1 MPLNLE
7 ILMKNLVRRTSSFT
21 REQGKKLIKEAY
33 IKDVK
38 GKSIDG
44 VYHIYG
50 RVLNEDKN
58 WDYDTHL
65 KINMKNNEIIGVN
78 CSCETFKENSKQV
91 KNYMCK
97 HISATGDA
105 FYSLAKKKIASKKP
119 MIKVENR
126 LVKENEKN
134 NEQQEK
140 RFLSLDISIKHM
152 VKEGIQFFNCEF
164 RIGVGNSNLI
174 LDLKDFLYKNSLK
187 KPLKFN
193 DSFTYNPLKDDFLKE
208 DKRILQFIGANSD
221 KINGRYLRLRQN
233 SLKDFL
239 KLIDEKKKINFN
251 FNSINYEVKV
261 RKENVPVALTLKEG
275 KEGFI
280 LSHHKKF
287 PVILNNTG
295 DVMFF
300 DRNLYL
306 PRKRQLEYYIPIHKL
321 FLKNNTITYK
331 KTLENLKNLLEE
343 LKNISKNIVLDEN
356 VKIFKEKLMKTTFY
370 FYENKGEI
378 YCNVKIDYCGY
389 IIDLIRDE
397 KDNSFLRDLKSEKY
411 IEFQLERF
419 KFIKREEDFCFIGD
433 EEAMYDFFSKGLKKI
448 KEHGDVILSK
458 ELQEFKVIDSSL
470 ISSELS
476 ELINFYKLKFDFGD
490 FNIQELRESIDAM
503 KNGKRFYK
511 TKKTYLD
518 LEEPGIIHFLNLLED
533 LGLDNIS
540 NNEINIDK
548 SKVLYIQEK
557 LKDRNLS
564 FIKGGK
570 VLQEIVNKL
579 LNKEFKRKLVPK
591 ALNAELRSYQKEGFK
606 WINEITDLGFGGVLA
621 DDMGLGKTLQIIAF
635 LLSQKKSKSIVV
647 VPTSVIYN
655 WMDEFEKFAPS
666 LRIGLVHGSKTRRD
680 KVLND
685 FKRSLGIKL
694 DYMDTF
700 EGLDLDEEENINNS
714 KEGKNK
720 SNDKNKTKKS
730 SKSYER
736 YDILLTTYGTL
747 KNDEEAYDNLSF
759 DYCIIDEAQNIKNP
773 SAQATLSV
781 KKIKSRCNIA
791 LTGTPIE
798 NNLMELWSIF
808 DFVMPGYLFTKER
821 FRERFILDENNLDE
835 LKSLITPFI
844 LRRLKEDVL
853 SELPEK
859 LEKKYLVEMKGKQKQ
874 IYNSYVKAIK
884 TKLNES
890 KISGKIGNEKI
901 NLFAYLTKL
910 REICLDPSIVI
921 PEYNGGSGK
930 LIVVKEIV
938 KDASESGKKILL
950 FSQFTSVLKKIED
963 DFKRE
968 GISHLYLDGGTSAK
982 ERVERV
988 KKFNE
993 DESIKVFL
1001 ISLKAGGVGL
1011 NLTSASVVIHF
1022 DPWWNPAVEDQAT
1035 DRAHRFGQENR
1046 VEVIKL
1052 VAKDTI
1058 EEKIVLMQ
1066 EDKRELIQSLMDGK
1080 TMDGKGLK
1088 RLTEEEIAKLFE

>member
-1 MPLNLE
+1 MPLNLD
-7 ILMKNLVRRTSSFT
+7 IFMKNLVRRTSSFT
-21 REQGKKLIKEAY
+21 REQGKKLIQEAY
-33 IKDVK
+33 VKDVK

-44 VYHIYG
+44 IYHIYG
-50 RVLNEDKN
+50 SVLNDDKN
-58 WDYDTHL
+58 WDYNTHI
-65 KINMKNNEIIGVN
+65 KINMQNSDIMGTN
-78 CSCETFKENSKQV
+78 CSCETFKENSKHI
-91 KNYMCK
+91 KNYVCK
-97 HISATGDA
+97 HISATNDV
-105 FYSLAKKKIASKKP
+105 FYSLAKKKMQNNKLKSNNKP
-119 MIKVENR
+119 K
-126 LVKENEKN
+126 LVKEKNEEHKGK
-134 NEQQEK
+134 EK
-140 RFLSLDISIKHM
+140 RFLSLDINIKHM
-152 VKEGIQFFNCEF
+152 VKEGITLFNYEF
-164 RIGVGNSNLI
+164 RIGVGNLNLI

-193 DSFTYNPLKDDFLKE
+193 DGFTYNPLKDEFLEE
-208 DKRILQFIGANSD
+208 DKRVLQFVASHKDMIS
-221 KINGRYLRLRQN
+221 GRYLRLKQN
-233 SLKDFL
+233 NLKDFL

-261 RKENVPVALTLKEG
+261 KKENVPVALTLKEG

-287 PVILNNTG
+287 PVLLNNLG

-331 KTLENLKNLLEE
+331 KSLENLRSLLEE

-356 VKIFKEKLMKTTFY
+356 VRVFKEKLMKTTFNLY
-370 FYENKGEI
+370 KTKGKI

-419 KFIKREEDFCFIGD
+419 KFIKREEDFCFIGN
-433 EEAMYDFFSKGLKKI
+433 EEEMYELLSKGIKKLK
-448 KEHGDVILSK
+448 EFGEVLLSE
-458 ELQEFKVIDSSL
+458 ELKEFKVLDSSL
-470 ISSELS
+470 ISSELK
-476 ELINFYKLKFDFGD
+476 ELSNFYKLKFDFGD
-490 FNIQELRESIDAM
+490 FELRELRESIEAM
-503 KNGKRFYK
+503 KRGDRFYR
-511 TKKTYLD
+511 TKKVYLD
-518 LEEPGIIHFLNLLED
+518 LEDPGIVNFLNLLED
-533 LGLDNIS
+533 LGLENINDN
-540 NNEINIDK
+540 EVYIDK

-564 FIKGGK
+564 FIKGGN
-570 VLQEIVNKL
+570 VLQEIVGKL

-591 ALNAELRSYQKEGFK
+591 ALNAELRPYQKEGFK

-666 LRIGLVHGSKTRRD
+666 IRIGLVHGNKSKRD
-680 KVLND
+680 KVLRD
-685 FKRSLGIKL
+685 FKRGLGIKI
-694 DYMDTF
+694 
-700 EGLDLDEEENINNS
+700 GEENL
-714 KEGKNK
+714 KE
-720 SNDKNKTKKS
+720 
-730 SKSYER
+730 KSYEK
-736 YDILLTTYGTL
+736 YDVLLTTYGTL
-747 KNDEEAYDNLSF
+747 KNDEKAYENLSF

-773 SAQATLSV
+773 TAQATLSV
-781 KKIKSRCNIA
+781 KNIKSRCNIA

-821 FRERFILDENNLDE
+821 FRERFILDESNLSE

-874 IYNSYVKAIK
+874 LYSFYVKAIK
-884 TKLNES
+884 NQLNENKS
-890 KISGKIGNEKI
+890 SEKSGRDKI

-910 REICLDPSIVI
+910 REICLDPSIVV
-921 PEYNGGSGK
+921 PDYTGGSSK
-930 LIVVKEIV
+930 LTVVKEIV

-950 FSQFTSVLKKIED
+950 FSQFTSVLQKIEE
-963 DFKRE
+963 DFKKE
-968 GISHLYLDGGTSAK
+968 DISYLYLDGGTSAK
-982 ERVERV
+982 DRLERV

-993 DESIKVFL
+993 DSNIKVFL

-1011 NLTSASVVIHF
+1011 NLTSASMVIHF

-1035 DRAHRFGQENR
+1035 DRAHRFGQKNK

-1080 TMDGKGLK
+1080 TMDGKVLK
-1088 RLTEEEIAKLFE
+1088 RLTEEEISKLFE

>member
-1 MPLNLE
+1 MPLNLD
-7 ILMKNLVRRTSSFT
+7 IFMKNLVRRTSSFT
-21 REQGKKLIKEAY
+21 REQGKKLIQEAY
-33 IKDVK
+33 VKDVK

-44 VYHIYG
+44 IYHIYG
-50 RVLNEDKN
+50 SVLNDDKN
-58 WDYDTHL
+58 WDYNTHI
-65 KINMKNNEIIGVN
+65 KINMKNSDIMGTN
-78 CSCETFKENSKQV
+78 CSCETFKENSKHI
-91 KNYMCK
+91 KNYVCK
-97 HISATGDA
+97 HISATNDV
-105 FYSLAKKKIASKKP
+105 FYSLAKKKMQKNKLKSNNKP
-119 MIKVENR
+119 K
-126 LVKENEKN
+126 LVKEKNEEHKGK
-134 NEQQEK
+134 EK
-140 RFLSLDISIKHM
+140 RFLSLDINIKHM
-152 VKEGIQFFNCEF
+152 VKDGVTLFNCEF
-164 RIGVGNSNLI
+164 RIGAGNLNLI

-193 DSFTYNPLKDDFLKE
+193 DGFTYNPLKDEFLDE
-208 DKRILQFIGANSD
+208 DKRVLQFVASHKDMIS
-221 KINGRYLRLRQN
+221 GRYLRLKQN
-233 SLKDFL
+233 NLKDFL

-261 RKENVPVALTLKEG
+261 KKENVPVALTLKEG
-275 KEGFI
+275 KEGFV

-287 PVILNNTG
+287 PVILNNLG

-331 KTLENLKNLLEE
+331 KSLESLRNLLEE

-356 VKIFKEKLMKTTFY
+356 VRVFKEKLMKTTFNLY
-370 FYENKGEI
+370 KTEGKI

-419 KFIKREEDFCFIGD
+419 KFIKREEDFCFIGS
-433 EEAMYDFFSKGLKKI
+433 EEEIYELFSKGIKKLK
-448 KEHGDVILSK
+448 EFGEVLLSE
-458 ELQEFKVIDSSL
+458 ELKEFKVLDSSL
-470 ISSELS
+470 ISSELI
-476 ELINFYKLKFDFGD
+476 ELSNFYKLKFDFGD
-490 FNIQELRESIDAM
+490 FELRELRESIEAM
-503 KNGKRFYK
+503 KKGDRFYR
-511 TKKTYLD
+511 TKKVYLD
-518 LEEPGIIHFLNLLED
+518 LEDPGIVNFLNLLED
-533 LGLDNIS
+533 LGLENIKDN
-540 NNEINIDK
+540 EVYIDK

-564 FIKGGK
+564 FIKGGN
-570 VLQEIVNKL
+570 VLQEIVGKL

-591 ALNAELRSYQKEGFK
+591 ALNVELRPYQKEGFK

-666 LRIGLVHGSKTRRD
+666 IRIGLVHGSKSKRD
-680 KVLND
+680 KVLRD
-685 FKRSLGIKL
+685 FKRGLGIKI
-694 DYMDTF
+694 
-700 EGLDLDEEENINNS
+700 EEENL
-714 KEGKNK
+714 KE
-720 SNDKNKTKKS
+720 
-730 SKSYER
+730 KSYEK
-736 YDILLTTYGTL
+736 YDVLLTTYGTL
-747 KNDEEAYDNLSF
+747 KNDEKAYENLSF

-773 SAQATLSV
+773 AAQATLSV
-781 KKIKSRCNIA
+781 KNIKSRCNIA

-808 DFVMPGYLFTKER
+808 DFVMPGYLFTKDR
-821 FRERFILDENNLDE
+821 FRERFILDESNLSE

-874 IYNSYVKAIK
+874 LYSFYVKAIK
-884 TKLNES
+884 NQLNENKS
-890 KISGKIGNEKI
+890 SEKSGRDKI

-910 REICLDPSIVI
+910 REICLDPSLVV
-921 PEYNGGSGK
+921 PDYTGGSSK
-930 LIVVKEIV
+930 LTVVKEIV

-950 FSQFTSVLKKIED
+950 FSQFTSVLKKIEE
-963 DFKRE
+963 DFKKE
-968 GISHLYLDGGTSAK
+968 DISYLYLDGGTSAK
-982 ERVERV
+982 DRVERV

-993 DESIKVFL
+993 DSNIKVFL

-1035 DRAHRFGQENR
+1035 DRAHRFGQENK

-1088 RLTEEEIAKLFE
+1088 RLTEEEISKLFE

>member
-1 MPLNLE
+1 MNLD
-7 ILMKNLVRRTSSFT
+7 IFMKNLVRRTSSFT
-21 REQGKKLIKEAY
+21 REQGKKLIQEAY
-33 IKDVK
+33 VKDVK

-44 VYHIYG
+44 IYHIYG
-50 RVLNEDKN
+50 SVLNDDKN
-58 WDYDTHL
+58 WDYNTHI
-65 KINMKNNEIIGVN
+65 KINMQNSDIMGTN
-78 CSCETFKENSKQV
+78 CSCETFKENSKHI
-91 KNYMCK
+91 KNYVCK
-97 HISATGDA
+97 HISATNDV
-105 FYSLAKKKIASKKP
+105 FYSLAKKKMQNNKSKSNNKP
-119 MIKVENR
+119 K
-126 LVKENEKN
+126 LVKDKNEEHKGK
-134 NEQQEK
+134 EK
-140 RFLSLDISIKHM
+140 RFLSLDINIKHM
-152 VKEGIQFFNCEF
+152 VKEGITLFNCEF
-164 RIGVGNSNLI
+164 RIGAGNLNLI

-193 DSFTYNPLKDDFLKE
+193 DGFTYNPLKDEFLDE
-208 DKRILQFIGANSD
+208 DKRVLQFVASHKDMIS
-221 KINGRYLRLRQN
+221 GRYLRLKQN
-233 SLKDFL
+233 NLKDFL

-261 RKENVPVALTLKEG
+261 KKENVPVALTLKEG
-275 KEGFI
+275 KEEFV

-287 PVILNNTG
+287 PVLLNNLG

-331 KTLENLKNLLEE
+331 KSLESLRNLLEE

-356 VKIFKEKLMKTTFY
+356 VRAFKEKLMKTTFNLY
-370 FYENKGEI
+370 KNKEKI

-419 KFIKREEDFCFIGD
+419 KFIKREEDFCFIGN
-433 EEAMYDFFSKGLKKI
+433 EEEMYELLSKGIKRLRELGEVLLSEELK
-448 KEHGDVILSK
+448 
-458 ELQEFKVIDSSL
+458 EFKVLDSSL
-470 ISSELS
+470 ISSELK
-476 ELINFYKLKFDFGD
+476 ELSNFYKLKFDFGD
-490 FNIQELRESIDAM
+490 FELRELRKSIEAM
-503 KNGKRFYK
+503 KKGNSFYR
-511 TKKTYLD
+511 TKKVYLD
-518 LEEPGIIHFLNLLED
+518 LEDPGIVNFLNLLED
-533 LGLDNIS
+533 LGLENIKDN
-540 NNEINIDK
+540 EVYIDK

-557 LKDRNLS
+557 LKNRNLS
-564 FIKGGK
+564 FIKGGN
-570 VLQEIVNKL
+570 VLQEIVGKL

-591 ALNAELRSYQKEGFK
+591 ALNAELRPYQKEGFK

-666 LRIGLVHGSKTRRD
+666 IRIGLVYGSKSKRD
-680 KVLND
+680 KVLRD
-685 FKRSLGIKL
+685 FKRGLGIKI
-694 DYMDTF
+694 
-700 EGLDLDEEENINNS
+700 EESNL
-714 KEGKNK
+714 KE
-720 SNDKNKTKKS
+720 
-730 SKSYER
+730 KSYEK
-736 YDILLTTYGTL
+736 YDVLLTTYGTL
-747 KNDEEAYDNLSF
+747 KNDEKAYENLSF

-773 SAQATLSV
+773 TAQATLSV
-781 KKIKSRCNIA
+781 KNIKSRCNIA

-821 FRERFILDENNLDE
+821 FRERFILDESNLSE

-874 IYNSYVKAIK
+874 LYSFYIKAIK
-884 TKLNES
+884 NQLNENKS
-890 KISGKIGNEKI
+890 SEKSGRDKI

-910 REICLDPSIVI
+910 REICLDPSLVV
-921 PEYNGGSGK
+921 PDYTGGSSK
-930 LIVVKEIV
+930 LTVVKEIV

-950 FSQFTSVLKKIED
+950 FSQFTSVLQKIEE
-963 DFKRE
+963 DFKKE
-968 GISHLYLDGGTSAK
+968 DISYLYLDGGTSAK
-982 ERVERV
+982 DRVERV

-993 DESIKVFL
+993 DSNIKVFL

-1035 DRAHRFGQENR
+1035 DRAHRFGQENK

-1088 RLTEEEIAKLFE
+1088 RLTEEEISKLFE

>member
-1 MPLNLE
+1 MNLD
-7 ILMKNLVRRTSSFT
+7 IFMKNLVRRTSSFT

-33 IKDVK
+33 VKDVK

-44 VYHIYG
+44 IYHIYG
-50 RVLNEDKN
+50 SVLNDDKN
-58 WDYDTHL
+58 WDYNTHI
-65 KINMKNNEIIGVN
+65 KINMKNSDIIGTN
-78 CSCETFKENSKQV
+78 CSCETFKENSKHI
-91 KNYMCK
+91 KNYVCK
-97 HISATGDA
+97 HISATNDV
-105 FYSLAKKKIASKKP
+105 FYSLAKKKMQKNKLKSNNKP
-119 MIKVENR
+119 K
-126 LVKENEKN
+126 LVKEKNEEHKGK
-134 NEQQEK
+134 EK
-140 RFLSLDISIKHM
+140 RFLSLDINIKHM
-152 VKEGIQFFNCEF
+152 VKEGVTLFNCEF
-164 RIGVGNSNLI
+164 RIGVGNLI

-193 DSFTYNPLKDDFLKE
+193 DGFTYNPLKDEFLDE
-208 DKRILQFIGANSD
+208 DKRVFQFVASHKDMIS
-221 KINGRYLRLRQN
+221 GRYLRLKQN
-233 SLKDFL
+233 NLKDFL

-261 RKENVPVALTLKEG
+261 KKENVPVALTLKEG
-275 KEGFI
+275 KEGFV

-287 PVILNNTG
+287 PVILNNSG

-331 KTLENLKNLLEE
+331 KSLENLRSLLEE

-356 VKIFKEKLMKTTFY
+356 IRVFKEKLMKTTFNLY
-370 FYENKGEI
+370 KNKRKI

-419 KFIKREEDFCFIGD
+419 KFIKREEDFCFIGN
-433 EEAMYDFFSKGLKKI
+433 EEEMYELLSKGIKKLK
-448 KEHGDVILSK
+448 EFGEVLLSE
-458 ELQEFKVIDSSL
+458 ELKEFKVLDSSL
-470 ISSELS
+470 ISSELK
-476 ELINFYKLKFDFGD
+476 ELSNFYKLKFDFGD
-490 FNIQELRESIDAM
+490 FELRELRESLEAM
-503 KNGKRFYK
+503 KRGDRFYR
-511 TKKTYLD
+511 TKKVYLD
-518 LEEPGIIHFLNLLED
+518 LEDPGIVNFLNLLED
-533 LGLDNIS
+533 LGLENIKDN
-540 NNEINIDK
+540 EVYIDK

-564 FIKGGK
+564 FIKGGN
-570 VLQEIVNKL
+570 VLQEIVEKL

-591 ALNAELRSYQKEGFK
+591 ALNAELRPYQKEGFK

-655 WMDEFEKFAPS
+655 WMDEFEKFAP
-666 LRIGLVHGSKTRRD
+666 RIRVGLVHGSKSKRD
-680 KVLND
+680 KVLRD
-685 FKRSLGIKL
+685 FKRGLGIKI
-694 DYMDTF
+694 
-700 EGLDLDEEENINNS
+700 EEENL
-714 KEGKNK
+714 KE
-720 SNDKNKTKKS
+720 
-730 SKSYER
+730 KSYEK
-736 YDILLTTYGTL
+736 YDVLLTTYGTL
-747 KNDEEAYDNLSF
+747 KNDEKAYENLSF

-773 SAQATLSV
+773 TAQATLSV
-781 KKIKSRCNIA
+781 KNIKSRCNIA

-821 FRERFILDENNLDE
+821 FRERFILDESNLSE

-874 IYNSYVKAIK
+874 LYSFYVKAIK
-884 TKLNES
+884 NQLNENKS
-890 KISGKIGNEKI
+890 SEKCGRDKI

-910 REICLDPSIVI
+910 REICLDPSLVV
-921 PEYNGGSGK
+921 PDYTGGSSK
-930 LIVVKEIV
+930 LTVVKEIV

-950 FSQFTSVLKKIED
+950 FSQFTSVLKKIEE
-963 DFKRE
+963 DFKKE
-968 GISHLYLDGGTSAK
+968 DISYLYLDGGTSAK
-982 ERVERV
+982 DRVERV
-988 KKFNE
+988 KRFNE
-993 DESIKVFL
+993 DSNIKVFL

-1022 DPWWNPAVEDQAT
+1022 DPWWNPAVEEQAT
-1035 DRAHRFGQENR
+1035 DRAHRFGQENK

-1088 RLTEEEIAKLFE
+1088 RLTEEEISKLFE

>member
-1 MPLNLE
+1 MPLNLD
-7 ILMKNLVRRTSSFT
+7 IFMKNLVRRTSSFT
-21 REQGKKLIKEAY
+21 REQGKKLIQEAY
-33 IKDVK
+33 VKDVK

-44 VYHIYG
+44 IYHIYG
-50 RVLNEDKN
+50 SVLNDDKN
-58 WDYDTHL
+58 WDYNTHI
-65 KINMKNNEIIGVN
+65 KINMQNSDIMGTN
-78 CSCETFKENSKQV
+78 CSCETFKENSKHI
-91 KNYMCK
+91 KNYVCK
-97 HISATGDA
+97 HISATNDV
-105 FYSLAKKKIASKKP
+105 FYSLAKKKMQKNKLKSNNKP
-119 MIKVENR
+119 K
-126 LVKENEKN
+126 LVKEKNEEHKG
-134 NEQQEK
+134 QEK
-140 RFLSLDISIKHM
+140 RFLSLDINIKHM
-152 VKEGIQFFNCEF
+152 VKEGITLFNCEF
-164 RIGVGNSNLI
+164 RIGAGNLNLI

-193 DSFTYNPLKDDFLKE
+193 DGFTYNPLKDEFLDE
-208 DKRILQFIGANSD
+208 DKRVLQFVASHKDMIS
-221 KINGRYLRLRQN
+221 GRYLRLKQN
-233 SLKDFL
+233 NLKDFL

-261 RKENVPVALTLKEG
+261 KKENVPVALTLKEG

-280 LSHHKKF
+280 LNHHKKF
-287 PVILNNTG
+287 PIILNNSG

-331 KTLENLKNLLEE
+331 KSLENLRSLLEE

-356 VKIFKEKLMKTTFY
+356 IRVFKEKLIKTTFNLY
-370 FYENKGEI
+370 KNKEKI

-419 KFIKREEDFCFIGD
+419 KFIKREEDFCFIGS
-433 EEAMYDFFSKGLKKI
+433 EEEIYELFSKGIKRLRELGEVLLSEELK
-448 KEHGDVILSK
+448 
-458 ELQEFKVIDSSL
+458 EFKVLDSSL
-470 ISSELS
+470 ISSELK
-476 ELINFYKLKFDFGD
+476 ELSNFYKLKFDFGD
-490 FNIQELRESIDAM
+490 FELRELRESIEAM
-503 KNGKRFYK
+503 KRGDRFYR
-511 TKKTYLD
+511 TKKVYLD
-518 LEEPGIIHFLNLLED
+518 LEDPGIVNFLNLLDD
-533 LGLDNIS
+533 LGLENIKDN
-540 NNEINIDK
+540 EVYIDK

-557 LKDRNLS
+557 LKDRTLS
-564 FIKGGK
+564 FIKGGN
-570 VLQEIVNKL
+570 VLQEIVGKL

-666 LRIGLVHGSKTRRD
+666 IRIGLVHGSKSKRD
-680 KVLND
+680 KVLRD
-685 FKRSLGIKL
+685 FKRGLGIKI
-694 DYMDTF
+694 
-700 EGLDLDEEENINNS
+700 EEENL
-714 KEGKNK
+714 KE
-720 SNDKNKTKKS
+720 
-730 SKSYER
+730 KSYEK
-736 YDILLTTYGTL
+736 YDVLLTTYGTL
-747 KNDEEAYDNLSF
+747 KNDEKAYENLSF

-781 KKIKSRCNIA
+781 KNIKSRCNIA

-808 DFVMPGYLFTKER
+808 DFVMPGYLFTKDR
-821 FRERFILDENNLDE
+821 FRERFILDESNLSE
-835 LKSLITPFI
+835 LKYLITPFI
-844 LRRLKEDVL
+844 LRRLKEEVL

-874 IYNSYVKAIK
+874 LYSFYVKAIK
-884 TKLNES
+884 NQLNENKS
-890 KISGKIGNEKI
+890 SEKSGRDKI

-910 REICLDPSIVI
+910 REICLDPSIVV
-921 PEYNGGSGK
+921 PDYKGGSSK
-930 LIVVKEIV
+930 LTVVREIV

-950 FSQFTSVLKKIED
+950 FSQFTSVLQKIEE
-963 DFKRE
+963 DFKKE
-968 GISHLYLDGGTSAK
+968 DISYLYLDGGTSAK
-982 ERVERV
+982 DRVERV

-993 DESIKVFL
+993 DSNIKVFL

-1035 DRAHRFGQENR
+1035 DRAHRFGQENK

-1088 RLTEEEIAKLFE
+1088 RLTEEEISKLFE

>member
-1 MPLNLE
+1 
-7 ILMKNLVRRTSSFT
+7 MKNLVRRTSSFT

-33 IKDVK
+33 VKDVK

-44 VYHIYG
+44 IYHIYG
-50 RVLNEDKN
+50 SVLNDDKN
-58 WDYDTHL
+58 WDYNTHI
-65 KINMKNNEIIGVN
+65 KINMQNSDIMGTN
-78 CSCETFKENSKQV
+78 CSCETFKENSKHI
-91 KNYMCK
+91 KNYVCK
-97 HISATGDA
+97 HISATNDV
-105 FYSLAKKKIASKKP
+105 FYSLAKKKMQKNKLKSNNKP
-119 MIKVENR
+119 K
-126 LVKENEKN
+126 LVKEKNEEHKG
-134 NEQQEK
+134 QEK
-140 RFLSLDISIKHM
+140 RFLSLDINIKHM
-152 VKEGIQFFNCEF
+152 VKEGITLFNCEF
-164 RIGVGNSNLI
+164 RIGAGNLNLI

-193 DSFTYNPLKDDFLKE
+193 DGFTYNPLKDEFLDE
-208 DKRILQFIGANSD
+208 DKRVLQFVASHKDMIS
-221 KINGRYLRLRQN
+221 GRYLRLKQN
-233 SLKDFL
+233 NLKDFL

-261 RKENVPVALTLKEG
+261 KKENVPVALTLKEG

-280 LSHHKKF
+280 LNHHKKF
-287 PVILNNTG
+287 PIILNNSG

-331 KTLENLKNLLEE
+331 KSLENLRSLLEE

-356 VKIFKEKLMKTTFY
+356 IRVFKEKLMKTTFNLY
-370 FYENKGEI
+370 KNKEKI

-419 KFIKREEDFCFIGD
+419 KFIKREEDFCFIGS
-433 EEAMYDFFSKGLKKI
+433 EEEIYELFSKGIKRLRELGEVLLSEELK
-448 KEHGDVILSK
+448 
-458 ELQEFKVIDSSL
+458 EFKVLDSSL
-470 ISSELS
+470 ISSELK
-476 ELINFYKLKFDFGD
+476 ELSNFYKLKFDFGD
-490 FNIQELRESIDAM
+490 FELRELRESIEAM
-503 KNGKRFYK
+503 KRGDRFYR
-511 TKKTYLD
+511 TKKVYLD
-518 LEEPGIIHFLNLLED
+518 LEDPGIVNFLNLLDD
-533 LGLDNIS
+533 LGLENIKDN
-540 NNEINIDK
+540 EVYIDK

-557 LKDRNLS
+557 LKDRTLS
-564 FIKGGK
+564 FIKGGN
-570 VLQEIVNKL
+570 VLQEIVGKL

-591 ALNAELRSYQKEGFK
+591 ALNAELRPYQKEGFK

-666 LRIGLVHGSKTRRD
+666 IRIGLVHGSKSKRD
-680 KVLND
+680 KVLRD
-685 FKRSLGIKL
+685 FKRGLGIKI
-694 DYMDTF
+694 
-700 EGLDLDEEENINNS
+700 EEENL
-714 KEGKNK
+714 KE
-720 SNDKNKTKKS
+720 
-730 SKSYER
+730 KSYEK
-736 YDILLTTYGTL
+736 YDVLLTTYGTL
-747 KNDEEAYDNLSF
+747 KNDEKAYENLSF

-781 KKIKSRCNIA
+781 KNIKSRCNIA

-808 DFVMPGYLFTKER
+808 DFVMPGYLFTKDR
-821 FRERFILDENNLDE
+821 FRERFILDESNLSE
-835 LKSLITPFI
+835 LKYLITPFI
-844 LRRLKEDVL
+844 LRRLKEEVL

-874 IYNSYVKAIK
+874 LYSFYVKAIK
-884 TKLNES
+884 NQLNENKS
-890 KISGKIGNEKI
+890 SEKSGRDKI

-910 REICLDPSIVI
+910 REICLDPSIVVAD
-921 PEYNGGSGK
+921 YKGGSSK
-930 LIVVKEIV
+930 LTVVREIV

-950 FSQFTSVLKKIED
+950 FSQFTSVLQKIEE
-963 DFKRE
+963 DFKKE
-968 GISHLYLDGGTSAK
+968 DISYLYLDGGTSAK
-982 ERVERV
+982 DRVERV
-988 KKFNE
+988 KKFN
-993 DESIKVFL
+993 DDSNIKVFL

-1022 DPWWNPAVEDQAT
+1022 DPWWNPSVEDQAT
-1035 DRAHRFGQENR
+1035 DRVHRFGQENK

-1088 RLTEEEIAKLFE
+1088 RLTEEEISKLFE

>member
-1 MPLNLE
+1 MPLNLD
-7 ILMKNLVRRTSSFT
+7 IFMKNLVRRTSSFT

-33 IKDVK
+33 VKDVR

-44 VYHIYG
+44 IYHIYG
-50 RVLNEDKN
+50 SVLNDDKN
-58 WDYDTHL
+58 WDYNTHI
-65 KINMKNNEIIGVN
+65 KINMKNSDIVGTN
-78 CSCETFKENSKQV
+78 CSCETFKENSKHI
-91 KNYMCK
+91 KNYVCK
-97 HISATGDA
+97 HISATNDV
-105 FYSLAKKKIASKKP
+105 FYSLAKKKMQNNKLKSNNKTQ
-119 MIKVENR
+119 
-126 LVKENEKN
+126 LVKEKNEEHKG
-134 NEQQEK
+134 QEK
-140 RFLSLDISIKHM
+140 RFLSLDINIKHM
-152 VKEGIQFFNCEF
+152 VKEGITLFNCEF
-164 RIGVGNSNLI
+164 RIGAGNLNLI

-193 DSFTYNPLKDDFLKE
+193 DGFTYNPLKDEFLDE
-208 DKRILQFIGANSD
+208 DKRVFQFVASHKDMIS
-221 KINGRYLRLRQN
+221 GRYLRLKQN
-233 SLKDFL
+233 NLKDFL

-261 RKENVPVALTLKEG
+261 KKENVPVALTLKEG

-287 PVILNNTG
+287 PVILNNLG

-331 KTLENLKNLLEE
+331 KSLESLRNLLEE

-356 VKIFKEKLMKTTFY
+356 IRVFKEKLMKTTFNLY
-370 FYENKGEI
+370 KNKGKI

-419 KFIKREEDFCFIGD
+419 KFIKREEDFCFIGN
-433 EEAMYDFFSKGLKKI
+433 EEEMYEL
-448 KEHGDVILSK
+448 LSK
-458 ELQEFKVIDSSL
+458 EIKKLKEFGEVLLSEELKEFKVLDSSL
-470 ISSELS
+470 ISSELK
-476 ELINFYKLKFDFGD
+476 ELSNFYKLKFDFGD
-490 FNIQELRESIDAM
+490 FELRELRESIEAM
-503 KNGKRFYK
+503 KKGDRFYR
-511 TKKTYLD
+511 TKKVYLD
-518 LEEPGIIHFLNLLED
+518 LEDPGIVNFLNLLED
-533 LGLDNIS
+533 LGLENIKDN
-540 NNEINIDK
+540 EVYIDK

-557 LKDRNLS
+557 LKNRNLS
-564 FIKGGK
+564 FIKGGN
-570 VLQEIVNKL
+570 VLQEIVGKL

-591 ALNAELRSYQKEGFK
+591 ALNAELRPYQKDGFK

-621 DDMGLGKTLQIIAF
+621 DDMGLGKTIQIIAF

-666 LRIGLVHGSKTRRD
+666 IRVGLVHGSKSKRD
-680 KVLND
+680 KVLRD
-685 FKRSLGIKL
+685 FKRGLGIKV
-694 DYMDTF
+694 
-700 EGLDLDEEENINNS
+700 EEENL
-714 KEGKNK
+714 KE
-720 SNDKNKTKKS
+720 
-730 SKSYER
+730 KSYEK
-736 YDILLTTYGTL
+736 YDVLLTTYGTL
-747 KNDEEAYDNLSF
+747 KNDEKAYENLSF

-773 SAQATLSV
+773 AAQATLSV
-781 KKIKSRCNIA
+781 KNIKSRCNIA

-821 FRERFILDENNLDE
+821 FRERFILDESNLSE

-874 IYNSYVKAIK
+874 LYSFYVKAIK
-884 TKLNES
+884 NQLNENKS
-890 KISGKIGNEKI
+890 SEKSGRYKI

-910 REICLDPSIVI
+910 REICLDPSLVV
-921 PEYNGGSGK
+921 PDYTGGSSK
-930 LIVVKEIV
+930 LTVVKEIV

-950 FSQFTSVLKKIED
+950 FSQFTSVLQKIEE
-963 DFKRE
+963 DFKKE
-968 GISHLYLDGGTSAK
+968 DISYLYLDGGTSAK
-982 ERVERV
+982 DRVERV

-993 DESIKVFL
+993 DSNIKVFL

-1035 DRAHRFGQENR
+1035 DRAHRFGQENK

-1088 RLTEEEIAKLFE
+1088 RLTEEEISKLFE

>member
-1 MPLNLE
+1 MPLNLD
-7 ILMKNLVRRTSSFT
+7 IFMKNLVRRTSSFT

-33 IKDVK
+33 VKDVK
-38 GKSIDG
+38 GKCIDG
-44 VYHIYG
+44 IYHIYG
-50 RVLNEDKN
+50 SVLNDDKN
-58 WDYDTHL
+58 WDYNTHI
-65 KINMKNNEIIGVN
+65 KINVKNSDIIGTN
-78 CSCETFKENSKQV
+78 CSCETFKENSKHI
-91 KNYMCK
+91 KNYVCR
-97 HISATGDA
+97 HISATNDV
-105 FYSLAKKKIASKKP
+105 FYSLAKKKMQKNKLKSNNKP
-119 MIKVENR
+119 K
-126 LVKENEKN
+126 LVKEKNEEHKGK
-134 NEQQEK
+134 EK
-140 RFLSLDISIKHM
+140 RFLSLDINIKRM
-152 VKEGIQFFNCEF
+152 VKEGITLFNCEF
-164 RIGVGNSNLI
+164 RIGTGNLNLI

-193 DSFTYNPLKDDFLKE
+193 DGFTYNPLKDEFLDE
-208 DKRILQFIGANSD
+208 DKRVLQFVASHKDMIS
-221 KINGRYLRLRQN
+221 GRYLRLKQN
-233 SLKDFL
+233 NLKDFL
-239 KLIDEKKKINFN
+239 KLVDEKKKINFN

-261 RKENVPVALTLKEG
+261 KKENVPVALTLKEG
-275 KEGFI
+275 KEGFV

-287 PVILNNTG
+287 PVILNNSG

-331 KTLENLKNLLEE
+331 KSLENLRSLLEE

-356 VKIFKEKLMKTTFY
+356 IRVFKEKLMKTTFNLY
-370 FYENKGEI
+370 KTKGRI

-419 KFIKREEDFCFIGD
+419 KFIKREEDFCFIGS
-433 EEAMYDFFSKGLKKI
+433 EEEMYELFSKGIKRLRELGEVLLSEELK
-448 KEHGDVILSK
+448 
-458 ELQEFKVIDSSL
+458 EFKVLDSSL
-470 ISSELS
+470 ISSELK
-476 ELINFYKLKFDFGD
+476 ELSNFYKLKFDFGD
-490 FNIQELRESIDAM
+490 FELRELRESIEAM
-503 KNGKRFYK
+503 KRGDRFYR
-511 TKKTYLD
+511 TKKVYLD
-518 LEEPGIIHFLNLLED
+518 LEDPGIVNFLNLLED
-533 LGLDNIS
+533 LGLENIKDN
-540 NNEINIDK
+540 EVYIDK

-557 LKDRNLS
+557 LKDRTLS
-564 FIKGGK
+564 FIKGGN
-570 VLQEIVNKL
+570 VLQEIVGKL

-591 ALNAELRSYQKEGFK
+591 ALNAELRPYQKEGFK

-666 LRIGLVHGSKTRRD
+666 IRIGLVHGSKSKRD
-680 KVLND
+680 KVLRD
-685 FKRSLGIKL
+685 FKRGLGIKI
-694 DYMDTF
+694 
-700 EGLDLDEEENINNS
+700 GEENL
-714 KEGKNK
+714 KE
-720 SNDKNKTKKS
+720 
-730 SKSYER
+730 KSYEK
-736 YDILLTTYGTL
+736 YDVLLTTYGTL
-747 KNDEEAYDNLSF
+747 KNDEKAYENLSF

-773 SAQATLSV
+773 AAQATLSV
-781 KKIKSRCNIA
+781 KNIKSRCNIA

-808 DFVMPGYLFTKER
+808 DFVMPGYLFTKDR
-821 FRERFILDENNLDE
+821 FRERFILDESNLSE

-874 IYNSYVKAIK
+874 LYSFYVKAIK
-884 TKLNES
+884 NQLNENKS
-890 KISGKIGNEKI
+890 SEKSGRDKI
-901 NLFAYLTKL
+901 NLFSYLTKL
-910 REICLDPSIVI
+910 REICLDPSLVV
-921 PEYNGGSGK
+921 PDYTGGSSK
-930 LIVVKEIV
+930 LTVVKEIV

-950 FSQFTSVLKKIED
+950 FSQFTSVLKKIEE
-963 DFKRE
+963 DFKKE
-968 GISHLYLDGGTSAK
+968 DISYLYLDGGTSAK
-982 ERVERV
+982 DRVERV

-993 DESIKVFL
+993 DSNIKVFL

-1035 DRAHRFGQENR
+1035 DRAHRFGQENK

-1088 RLTEEEIAKLFE
+1088 RLTEEEISKLFE

>member
-1 MPLNLE
+1 LKIRRDMPLNLD
-7 ILMKNLVRRTSSFT
+7 IFMKNLVRRTSSFT
-21 REQGKKLIKEAY
+21 REQGKKLIQEAY
-33 IKDVK
+33 VKDVK

-44 VYHIYG
+44 IYHIYG
-50 RVLNEDKN
+50 SVLNDDKN
-58 WDYDTHL
+58 WDYNTHI
-65 KINMKNNEIIGVN
+65 KINMKNSDIMGTN
-78 CSCETFKENSKQV
+78 CSCETFKENSKHI
-91 KNYMCK
+91 KNYVCK
-97 HISATGDA
+97 HISATNDV
-105 FYSLAKKKIASKKP
+105 FYSLAKKKMQKNKLKSNNKP
-119 MIKVENR
+119 K
-126 LVKENEKN
+126 LVKEKNEEHKGK
-134 NEQQEK
+134 EK
-140 RFLSLDISIKHM
+140 RFLSLDINIKHM
-152 VKEGIQFFNCEF
+152 VKEGITLFNCEF
-164 RIGVGNSNLI
+164 RIGTGNLI

-193 DSFTYNPLKDDFLKE
+193 DGFTYNPLKDEFLDE
-208 DKRILQFIGANSD
+208 DKRVLQFVASHKD
-221 KINGRYLRLRQN
+221 MVSGRYLRLKQN
-233 SLKDFL
+233 NLKDFL

-261 RKENVPVALTLKEG
+261 KKENVPVALTLKEG
-275 KEGFI
+275 KEGFV

-287 PVILNNTG
+287 PVLLNNLG

-331 KTLENLKNLLEE
+331 KSLENLRSLLEE
-343 LKNISKNIVLDEN
+343 LKNISKNIFLDEN
-356 VKIFKEKLMKTTFY
+356 VRVFKEKLMKTTFNLY
-370 FYENKGEI
+370 KTEGKI

-419 KFIKREEDFCFIGD
+419 KFIKREEDFCFIGNK
-433 EEAMYDFFSKGLKKI
+433 EEMYELFSKGIKRLRELGEVLLSEELK
-448 KEHGDVILSK
+448 
-458 ELQEFKVIDSSL
+458 EFKVLDSSL
-470 ISSELS
+470 ISSELK
-476 ELINFYKLKFDFGD
+476 ELSNFYKLKFDFGD
-490 FNIQELRESIDAM
+490 FELRELRESVEAM
-503 KNGKRFYK
+503 KRGDRFYR
-511 TKKTYLD
+511 TKKVYLD
-518 LEEPGIIHFLNLLED
+518 LEDPGIVNFLNLLED
-533 LGLDNIS
+533 LGLENIKDN
-540 NNEINIDK
+540 EVYIDK

-564 FIKGGK
+564 FIKGGN
-570 VLQEIVNKL
+570 VLQEIVGKL
-579 LNKEFKRKLVPK
+579 LNKEFKRKLLPK
-591 ALNAELRSYQKEGFK
+591 ALNAELRPYQKEGFK

-666 LRIGLVHGSKTRRD
+666 IRVGLVHGSKSKRD
-680 KVLND
+680 KVLRD
-685 FKRSLGIKL
+685 FKRGLGIKI
-694 DYMDTF
+694 
-700 EGLDLDEEENINNS
+700 EEENL
-714 KEGKNK
+714 KE
-720 SNDKNKTKKS
+720 
-730 SKSYER
+730 KSYEK
-736 YDILLTTYGTL
+736 YDVLLTTYGTL
-747 KNDEEAYDNLSF
+747 KNDEKAYENLSF

-781 KKIKSRCNIA
+781 KNIKSRCNIA

-821 FRERFILDENNLDE
+821 FRERFILDESNLSE

-874 IYNSYVKAIK
+874 LYSFYVKAIK
-884 TKLNES
+884 NQLNENKS
-890 KISGKIGNEKI
+890 SEKSGRDKI

-910 REICLDPSIVI
+910 REICLDPSLVV
-921 PEYNGGSGK
+921 PDYTGESSK
-930 LIVVKEIV
+930 LTVVKEIV

-950 FSQFTSVLKKIED
+950 FSQFTSVLQKIEE
-963 DFKRE
+963 DFKKE
-968 GISHLYLDGGTSAK
+968 DISYLYLDGGTSAK
-982 ERVERV
+982 DRVERV

-993 DESIKVFL
+993 DSNIKVFL

-1035 DRAHRFGQENR
+1035 DRAHRFGQENK

-1088 RLTEEEIAKLFE
+1088 RLTEEEISKLFE

>member
-1 MPLNLE
+1 MPLNLD
-7 ILMKNLVRRTSSFT
+7 IFMKNLVRRTSSFT
-21 REQGKKLIKEAY
+21 REQGEKLIQEAY
-33 IKDVK
+33 VKDVK

-44 VYHIYG
+44 IYHIYG
-50 RVLNEDKN
+50 SVLNDDKN
-58 WDYDTHL
+58 WDYNTHI
-65 KINMKNNEIIGVN
+65 KINMQNSDIMGTN
-78 CSCETFKENSKQV
+78 CSCETFKENSKHI
-91 KNYMCK
+91 KNYVCK
-97 HISATGDA
+97 HISATNDV
-105 FYSLAKKKIASKKP
+105 FYSLAKKKMQNNKSKSNNKP
-119 MIKVENR
+119 K
-126 LVKENEKN
+126 LVKDKNEEHKGK
-134 NEQQEK
+134 EK
-140 RFLSLDISIKHM
+140 RFLSLDINIKHM
-152 VKEGIQFFNCEF
+152 VKEGITLFNCEF
-164 RIGVGNSNLI
+164 RIGAGNLNLI

-193 DSFTYNPLKDDFLKE
+193 DGFTYNPLKDEFLDE
-208 DKRILQFIGANSD
+208 DKRVLQFVASHKDMIS
-221 KINGRYLRLRQN
+221 GRYLRLKQN
-233 SLKDFL
+233 NLKDFL

-261 RKENVPVALTLKEG
+261 KKENVPVALTLKEG

-287 PVILNNTG
+287 PIILNNSG

-331 KTLENLKNLLEE
+331 KSLENLRSLLEE

-356 VKIFKEKLMKTTFY
+356 IRVFKEKLMKTTFNLY
-370 FYENKGEI
+370 KNKEKI

-419 KFIKREEDFCFIGD
+419 KFIKREEDFCFIGNK
-433 EEAMYDFFSKGLKKI
+433 EEMYELFSKGIKRLRELGEVLLSEELK
-448 KEHGDVILSK
+448 
-458 ELQEFKVIDSSL
+458 EFKVLDSSL
-470 ISSELS
+470 ISSELK
-476 ELINFYKLKFDFGD
+476 ELSNFYKLKFDFGD
-490 FNIQELRESIDAM
+490 FELRELRESVEAM
-503 KNGKRFYK
+503 KRGDRFYR
-511 TKKTYLD
+511 TKKVYLD
-518 LEEPGIIHFLNLLED
+518 LEDPGIVNFLNLLED
-533 LGLDNIS
+533 LGLENIKDN
-540 NNEINIDK
+540 EVYIDK

-564 FIKGGK
+564 FIKGGN
-570 VLQEIVNKL
+570 VLQEIVGKL
-579 LNKEFKRKLVPK
+579 LNKEFKRKLLPK
-591 ALNAELRSYQKEGFK
+591 ALNAELRPYQKEGFK

-666 LRIGLVHGSKTRRD
+666 IRVGLVHGSKSKRD
-680 KVLND
+680 KVLRD
-685 FKRSLGIKL
+685 FKRGLGIKI
-694 DYMDTF
+694 
-700 EGLDLDEEENINNS
+700 EEENL
-714 KEGKNK
+714 KE
-720 SNDKNKTKKS
+720 
-730 SKSYER
+730 KSYEK
-736 YDILLTTYGTL
+736 YDVLLTTYGTL
-747 KNDEEAYDNLSF
+747 KNDEKAYENLSF

-781 KKIKSRCNIA
+781 KNIKSRCNIA

-821 FRERFILDENNLDE
+821 FRERFILDESNLSE

-874 IYNSYVKAIK
+874 LYSFYVKAIK
-884 TKLNES
+884 NQLNENKS
-890 KISGKIGNEKI
+890 SEKSGRDKI

-910 REICLDPSIVI
+910 REICLDPSLVV
-921 PEYNGGSGK
+921 PDYTGESSK
-930 LIVVKEIV
+930 LTVVKEIV

-950 FSQFTSVLKKIED
+950 FSQFTSVLQKIEE
-963 DFKRE
+963 DFKKE
-968 GISHLYLDGGTSAK
+968 DISYLYLDGGTSAK
-982 ERVERV
+982 DRVERV

-993 DESIKVFL
+993 DSNIKVFL

-1011 NLTSASVVIHF
+1011 NLTSASMVIHF

-1035 DRAHRFGQENR
+1035 DRAHRFGQENK

-1088 RLTEEEIAKLFE
+1088 RLTEEEISKLFE

>member
-1 MPLNLE
+1 MNLD
-7 ILMKNLVRRTSSFT
+7 IFMKNLVRRTSSFT
-21 REQGKKLIKEAY
+21 REQCKKLIKEAY
-33 IKDVK
+33 VKDVK

-44 VYHIYG
+44 IYHIYG
-50 RVLNEDKN
+50 SVLNDDKN
-58 WDYDTHL
+58 WDYNTHI
-65 KINMKNNEIIGVN
+65 KINMKNSDIMGTN
-78 CSCETFKENSKQV
+78 CSCETFKENSKHI
-91 KNYMCK
+91 KNYVCK
-97 HISATGDA
+97 HISATNDV
-105 FYSLAKKKIASKKP
+105 FYSLAKKKMQKNKLKSNNKP
-119 MIKVENR
+119 K
-126 LVKENEKN
+126 LVKEKNEEHKGK
-134 NEQQEK
+134 EK
-140 RFLSLDISIKHM
+140 RFLSLDINIKHM
-152 VKEGIQFFNCEF
+152 VKEGITLFNCEF
-164 RIGVGNSNLI
+164 RIGAGNLNLI

-193 DSFTYNPLKDDFLKE
+193 DGFTYNPLKDEFLDE
-208 DKRILQFIGANSD
+208 DKRVLQFVASHKDMIS
-221 KINGRYLRLRQN
+221 GRYLRLKQN
-233 SLKDFL
+233 NLKDFL

-261 RKENVPVALTLKEG
+261 KKENVPVALTLKEG
-275 KEGFI
+275 KEGFV

-287 PVILNNTG
+287 PVLLNNLG

-331 KTLENLKNLLEE
+331 KSLENLRSLLEE

-356 VKIFKEKLMKTTFY
+356 IRVFKEKLMKTTFNLY
-370 FYENKGEI
+370 KTEGKI

-397 KDNSFLRDLKSEKY
+397 KDNSFLRDLKNEKY

-419 KFIKREEDFCFIGD
+419 KFIKRGEDFCFIGN
-433 EEAMYDFFSKGLKKI
+433 EEEMYEFFSKGIRRLRELGEVLLSEELK
-448 KEHGDVILSK
+448 
-458 ELQEFKVIDSSL
+458 EFKVLDSSL
-470 ISSELS
+470 ISSELK
-476 ELINFYKLKFDFGD
+476 ELSNFYKLKFDFGD
-490 FNIQELRESIDAM
+490 FELRELRESIDAM
-503 KNGKRFYK
+503 KRGDRFYR
-511 TKKTYLD
+511 TKKVYLD
-518 LEEPGIIHFLNLLED
+518 LEDPGIVNFLNLLED
-533 LGLDNIS
+533 LGLENINDN
-540 NNEINIDK
+540 EVYIDK

-564 FIKGGK
+564 FIKGGN
-570 VLQEIVNKL
+570 VLQEIVGKL

-591 ALNAELRSYQKEGFK
+591 ALNAELRPYQKEGFK

-666 LRIGLVHGSKTRRD
+666 IRIGLVHGSKSKRD
-680 KVLND
+680 KVLRD
-685 FKRSLGIKL
+685 FKRGIGIKI
-694 DYMDTF
+694 
-700 EGLDLDEEENINNS
+700 EEDNL
-714 KEGKNK
+714 KE
-720 SNDKNKTKKS
+720 
-730 SKSYER
+730 KSYEK
-736 YDILLTTYGTL
+736 YDVLLTTYGTL
-747 KNDEEAYDNLSF
+747 KNDEKAYENLSF

-773 SAQATLSV
+773 AAQATLSV
-781 KKIKSRCNIA
+781 KNIKSRCNIA

-808 DFVMPGYLFTKER
+808 DFVMPGYLFTKDR
-821 FRERFILDENNLDE
+821 FRERFILDESNLSE

-874 IYNSYVKAIK
+874 LYSFYVKAIK
-884 TKLNES
+884 NQLNENKS
-890 KISGKIGNEKI
+890 YEKSGRDKI

-910 REICLDPSIVI
+910 REICLDPSLVV
-921 PEYNGGSGK
+921 PDYTGGSSK
-930 LIVVKEIV
+930 LTVVKEIV

-950 FSQFTSVLKKIED
+950 FSQFTSVLQKIEE
-963 DFKRE
+963 DFKKE
-968 GISHLYLDGGTSAK
+968 DISYLYLDGGTSAK
-982 ERVERV
+982 DRVERV

-993 DESIKVFL
+993 DSNIKVFL

-1022 DPWWNPAVEDQAT
+1022 NPWWNPAVEDQAT
-1035 DRAHRFGQENR
+1035 DRAHRFGQENK

-1080 TMDGKGLK
+1080 TMDGKVLK
-1088 RLTEEEIAKLFE
+1088 RLTEEEISKLFE

>member
-1 MPLNLE
+1 MPLNLD
-7 ILMKNLVRRTSSFT
+7 IFMKNLVRRTSSFT

-33 IKDVK
+33 VKDVK
-38 GKSIDG
+38 GKCIDG
-44 VYHIYG
+44 IYHIYG
-50 RVLNEDKN
+50 SVLNDDKN
-58 WDYDTHL
+58 WDYNTHI
-65 KINMKNNEIIGVN
+65 KINMQNSDIIGTN
-78 CSCETFKENSKQV
+78 CSCETFKENSKHI
-91 KNYMCK
+91 KNYVCR
-97 HISATGDA
+97 HISATNDV
-105 FYSLAKKKIASKKP
+105 FYSLAKKKMQKNKLKSNNKP
-119 MIKVENR
+119 K
-126 LVKENEKN
+126 LVKEKNEEHKGK
-134 NEQQEK
+134 EK
-140 RFLSLDISIKHM
+140 RFLSLDINIKRM
-152 VKEGIQFFNCEF
+152 VKEGITLFNCEF
-164 RIGVGNSNLI
+164 RIGTGNLNLI

-193 DSFTYNPLKDDFLKE
+193 DGFTYNPLKDEFLDE
-208 DKRILQFIGANSD
+208 DKRVLQFVASHKDMIS
-221 KINGRYLRLRQN
+221 GRYLRLKQN
-233 SLKDFL
+233 NLKDFL
-239 KLIDEKKKINFN
+239 KLVDEKKKINFN

-261 RKENVPVALTLKEG
+261 KKENVPVALTLKEG
-275 KEGFI
+275 KEGFV

-287 PVILNNTG
+287 PVILNNSG

-331 KTLENLKNLLEE
+331 KSLENLRSLLEE

-356 VKIFKEKLMKTTFY
+356 IRVFKEKLMKTTFNLY
-370 FYENKGEI
+370 KTKGRI

-419 KFIKREEDFCFIGD
+419 KFIKREEDFCFIGS
-433 EEAMYDFFSKGLKKI
+433 EEEMYELFSKGIKRLREIGEVLLSEELK
-448 KEHGDVILSK
+448 
-458 ELQEFKVIDSSL
+458 EFKVLDSSL
-470 ISSELS
+470 ISSELK
-476 ELINFYKLKFDFGD
+476 ELSNFYKLKFDFGD
-490 FNIQELRESIDAM
+490 FELRELRESIDAM
-503 KNGKRFYK
+503 KRGDRFYR
-511 TKKTYLD
+511 TKKVYLD
-518 LEEPGIIHFLNLLED
+518 LEDPGIVNFLNLLED
-533 LGLDNIS
+533 LGLENINDN
-540 NNEINIDK
+540 EVYIDK

-564 FIKGGK
+564 FIKGGN
-570 VLQEIVNKL
+570 VLQEIVGKL

-591 ALNAELRSYQKEGFK
+591 ALNAELRPYQKEGFK

-647 VPTSVIYN
+647 VSTSVIYN

-666 LRIGLVHGSKTRRD
+666 IRIGLVHGSKSKRD
-680 KVLND
+680 KVLRE
-685 FKRSLGIKL
+685 FKRGLGIKI
-694 DYMDTF
+694 
-700 EGLDLDEEENINNS
+700 EEDNL
-714 KEGKNK
+714 KE
-720 SNDKNKTKKS
+720 
-730 SKSYER
+730 KSYEK
-736 YDILLTTYGTL
+736 YDVLLTTYGTL
-747 KNDEEAYDNLSF
+747 KNDEKAYENLSF

-773 SAQATLSV
+773 AAQATLSV
-781 KKIKSRCNIA
+781 KNIKSRCNIA

-821 FRERFILDENNLDE
+821 FRERFILDESNLSE
-835 LKSLITPFI
+835 LKYLITPFI

-874 IYNSYVKAIK
+874 LYSFYVKAIK
-884 TKLNES
+884 NQLNENKS
-890 KISGKIGNEKI
+890 SEKSGRDKI
-901 NLFAYLTKL
+901 NLFSYLTKL
-910 REICLDPSIVI
+910 REICLDPSLVV
-921 PEYNGGSGK
+921 PDYTGGSSK
-930 LIVVKEIV
+930 LTVVKEIV

-950 FSQFTSVLKKIED
+950 FSQFTSVLKKIEE
-963 DFKRE
+963 DFKKE
-968 GISHLYLDGGTSAK
+968 DISYLYLDGGTSAK
-982 ERVERV
+982 DRVERV

-993 DESIKVFL
+993 DSNIKVFL

-1035 DRAHRFGQENR
+1035 DRAHRFGQENK

-1088 RLTEEEIAKLFE
+1088 RLTEEEISKLFE

>member
-1 MPLNLE
+1 MPLNLD
-7 ILMKNLVRRTSSFT
+7 IFMKNLVRRTSSFT

-33 IKDVK
+33 VKDVK
-38 GKSIDG
+38 GKCIDG
-44 VYHIYG
+44 IYHIYG
-50 RVLNEDKN
+50 SVLNDDKN
-58 WDYDTHL
+58 WDYNTHI
-65 KINMKNNEIIGVN
+65 KINMQNSDIIGTN
-78 CSCETFKENSKQV
+78 CSCETFKENSKHI
-91 KNYMCK
+91 KNYVCK
-97 HISATGDA
+97 HISATNDV
-105 FYSLAKKKIASKKP
+105 FYSLAKKKMQKNKLKSNNKP
-119 MIKVENR
+119 K
-126 LVKENEKN
+126 LVKEKNEEHKGK
-134 NEQQEK
+134 EK
-140 RFLSLDISIKHM
+140 RFLSLDINIKHM
-152 VKEGIQFFNCEF
+152 VKEGITLFNCEF
-164 RIGVGNSNLI
+164 RIGTGNLNLI

-193 DSFTYNPLKDDFLKE
+193 DGFTYNPLKDEFLDE
-208 DKRILQFIGANSD
+208 DKRVLQFVASHKD
-221 KINGRYLRLRQN
+221 VVSGRYLRLKQN
-233 SLKDFL
+233 NLKDFL
-239 KLIDEKKKINFN
+239 KLVDEKKKINFN

-261 RKENVPVALTLKEG
+261 KKENVPVALTLKEG
-275 KEGFI
+275 KEGFV

-287 PVILNNTG
+287 PVILNNSG

-331 KTLENLKNLLEE
+331 KSLENLRSLLEE

-356 VKIFKEKLMKTTFY
+356 IRVFKEKLMKTTFNLY
-370 FYENKGEI
+370 KTKGRI

-419 KFIKREEDFCFIGD
+419 KFIKREEDFCFIGS
-433 EEAMYDFFSKGLKKI
+433 EEEMYELFSKGIKRLRELGEVLLSEELK
-448 KEHGDVILSK
+448 
-458 ELQEFKVIDSSL
+458 EFKVLDSSL
-470 ISSELS
+470 ISSELK
-476 ELINFYKLKFDFGD
+476 ELSNFYKLKFDFGD
-490 FNIQELRESIDAM
+490 FELRELRESIDAM
-503 KNGKRFYK
+503 KRGDRFYR
-511 TKKTYLD
+511 TKKVYLD
-518 LEEPGIIHFLNLLED
+518 LEDPGIVNFLNLLDD
-533 LGLDNIS
+533 LGLENINDN
-540 NNEINIDK
+540 EVYIDK

-564 FIKGGK
+564 FIKGGN
-570 VLQEIVNKL
+570 VLQEIVGKL

-591 ALNAELRSYQKEGFK
+591 ALNAELRPYQKEGFK

-666 LRIGLVHGSKTRRD
+666 IRVGLVHGSKSKRD
-680 KVLND
+680 KVLRD
-685 FKRSLGIKL
+685 FKRGLGIKI
-694 DYMDTF
+694 
-700 EGLDLDEEENINNS
+700 EEENL
-714 KEGKNK
+714 KE
-720 SNDKNKTKKS
+720 
-730 SKSYER
+730 KSYEK
-736 YDILLTTYGTL
+736 YDVLLTTYGTL
-747 KNDEEAYDNLSF
+747 KNDEKAYENLSF

-773 SAQATLSV
+773 VAQATLSV
-781 KKIKSRCNIA
+781 KNIKSRCNIA

-821 FRERFILDENNLDE
+821 FRERFILDESNLSE

-874 IYNSYVKAIK
+874 LYSFYVKAIK
-884 TKLNES
+884 NQLNENKS
-890 KISGKIGNEKI
+890 SEKSGRDKI

-910 REICLDPSIVI
+910 REICLDPSLVV
-921 PEYNGGSGK
+921 PDYTGGSSK
-930 LIVVKEIV
+930 LTVVKEIV

-950 FSQFTSVLKKIED
+950 FSQFTSVLQKIEE
-963 DFKRE
+963 DFKKE
-968 GISHLYLDGGTSAK
+968 DISYLYLDGGTSAK
-982 ERVERV
+982 DRVERV

-993 DESIKVFL
+993 DSNIKVFL

-1035 DRAHRFGQENR
+1035 DRAHRFGQENK

-1088 RLTEEEIAKLFE
+1088 RLTEEEISKLFE

>member
-1 MPLNLE
+1 MPLNLD

-33 IKDVK
+33 VKDVR

-44 VYHIYG
+44 IYHIYG
-50 RVLNEDKN
+50 SVLNDDKN
-58 WDYDTHL
+58 WDYNTHI
-65 KINMKNNEIIGVN
+65 KINMKNSDIVGTN
-78 CSCETFKENSKQV
+78 CSCETFKENSKHI
-91 KNYMCK
+91 KNYVCK
-97 HISATGDA
+97 HISATNDV
-105 FYSLAKKKIASKKP
+105 FYSLAKKKMQKNKLKSNNKP
-119 MIKVENR
+119 K
-126 LVKENEKN
+126 LVKEKNEEHKGK
-134 NEQQEK
+134 EK
-140 RFLSLDISIKHM
+140 RFLSLDINIKHV
-152 VKEGIQFFNCEF
+152 VKEGITLFNCEF
-164 RIGVGNSNLI
+164 RIGAGNLNLI

-193 DSFTYNPLKDDFLKE
+193 DGFTYNPLKDEFLDE
-208 DKRILQFIGANSD
+208 DKRVLQFVASHKDMIS
-221 KINGRYLRLRQN
+221 GRYLRLKQN
-233 SLKDFL
+233 NLKDFL

-261 RKENVPVALTLKEG
+261 KKENVPVALTLKEG

-287 PVILNNTG
+287 PVILNNSG

-300 DRNLYL
+300 DRNLYI

-331 KTLENLKNLLEE
+331 KSLENLRSLLEE

-356 VKIFKEKLMKTTFY
+356 IRVFKEKLMKTTFNLY
-370 FYENKGEI
+370 KTKGKI

-397 KDNSFLRDLKSEKY
+397 KDNIFLRDLKNEKY

-419 KFIKREEDFCFIGD
+419 KFIKREEDFCFIGN
-433 EEAMYDFFSKGLKKI
+433 EEEMYELFSKGIKRLRELGEVLLSEELK
-448 KEHGDVILSK
+448 
-458 ELQEFKVIDSSL
+458 EFKVLDSSL
-470 ISSELS
+470 ISSELI
-476 ELINFYKLKFDFGD
+476 ELSNFYKLKFDFGD
-490 FNIQELRESIDAM
+490 FELRELRESIEAM
-503 KNGKRFYK
+503 KRGDRFYR
-511 TKKTYLD
+511 TKKVYLD
-518 LEEPGIIHFLNLLED
+518 LEDHGIVNFLNLLED
-533 LGLDNIS
+533 LGLENIKDN
-540 NNEINIDK
+540 EVYIDK

-564 FIKGGK
+564 FIKGGN
-570 VLQEIVNKL
+570 VLQEIVGKL

-591 ALNAELRSYQKEGFK
+591 ALNAELRPYQKDGFK

-666 LRIGLVHGSKTRRD
+666 IRVGLVHGSKSKRN
-680 KVLND
+680 KVLRD
-685 FKRSLGIKL
+685 FKRGLGIKI
-694 DYMDTF
+694 
-700 EGLDLDEEENINNS
+700 EEENL
-714 KEGKNK
+714 KE
-720 SNDKNKTKKS
+720 
-730 SKSYER
+730 KSYEK
-736 YDILLTTYGTL
+736 YDVLLTTYGTL
-747 KNDEEAYDNLSF
+747 KNDEKAYENLSF

-773 SAQATLSV
+773 AAQATLSV
-781 KKIKSRCNIA
+781 KNIKSRCNIA

-808 DFVMPGYLFTKER
+808 DFVMPGYLFTKDR
-821 FRERFILDENNLDE
+821 FRERFILDESNLSE

-874 IYNSYVKAIK
+874 LYSFYVKAIK
-884 TKLNES
+884 NQLNENKS
-890 KISGKIGNEKI
+890 SEKSGRDKI

-910 REICLDPSIVI
+910 REICLDPSLVV
-921 PEYNGGSGK
+921 PDYTGGSSK
-930 LIVVKEIV
+930 LTVVKEIV

-950 FSQFTSVLKKIED
+950 FSQFTSVLQKIEE
-963 DFKRE
+963 DFKKE
-968 GISHLYLDGGTSAK
+968 DISYLYLDGETSAK
-982 ERVERV
+982 DRVERV

-993 DESIKVFL
+993 DSNIKVFL

-1035 DRAHRFGQENR
+1035 DRAHRFGQENK

-1066 EDKRELIQSLMDGK
+1066 EDKRELIKSLMDGK
-1080 TMDGKGLK
+1080 TMDGKVLK
-1088 RLTEEEIAKLFE
+1088 RLTEEEISKLFE

>member
-1 MPLNLE
+1 MNLD
-7 ILMKNLVRRTSSFT
+7 IFMKNLVRRTSSFT
-21 REQGKKLIKEAY
+21 REQGKKLIQEAY
-33 IKDVK
+33 VKDVR

-44 VYHIYG
+44 IYHIYG
-50 RVLNEDKN
+50 SVLNDDKN
-58 WDYDTHL
+58 WDYNTHI
-65 KINMKNNEIIGVN
+65 KINMQNSDIMGTN
-78 CSCETFKENSKQV
+78 CSCETFKENSKHI
-91 KNYMCK
+91 KNYVCK
-97 HISATGDA
+97 HISATNDV
-105 FYSLAKKKIASKKP
+105 FYSLAKKKMQKNKLKSNNKP
-119 MIKVENR
+119 KLIK
-126 LVKENEKN
+126 EKN
-134 NEQQEK
+134 EEHKGKEK
-140 RFLSLDISIKHM
+140 RFLSLDINIKHM
-152 VKEGIQFFNCEF
+152 VKEGITLFNCEF
-164 RIGVGNSNLI
+164 RIGAGNLNLI

-193 DSFTYNPLKDDFLKE
+193 DGFTYNPLKDEFLDE
-208 DKRILQFIGANSD
+208 DKRVLQFVASHKDMIS
-221 KINGRYLRLRQN
+221 GRYLRLKQN
-233 SLKDFL
+233 NLKDFL

-261 RKENVPVALTLKEG
+261 KKENVPVALTLKEG
-275 KEGFI
+275 KEGFV

-287 PVILNNTG
+287 PVILNNLG

-331 KTLENLKNLLEE
+331 KSLESLRNLLEE

-356 VKIFKEKLMKTTFY
+356 VRVFKEKLMKTTFNLY
-370 FYENKGEI
+370 KTEGKI

-419 KFIKREEDFCFIGD
+419 KFIKREEDFCFIGS
-433 EEAMYDFFSKGLKKI
+433 EEEIYELFSKGIKKLK
-448 KEHGDVILSK
+448 EFGEVLLSE
-458 ELQEFKVIDSSL
+458 ELKEFKVLDSSL
-470 ISSELS
+470 ISSELI
-476 ELINFYKLKFDFGD
+476 ELSNFYKLKFDFGD
-490 FNIQELRESIDAM
+490 FELRELRESIEAM
-503 KNGKRFYK
+503 KKGDRFYR
-511 TKKTYLD
+511 TKKVYLD
-518 LEEPGIIHFLNLLED
+518 LEDPGIVNFLNLLED
-533 LGLDNIS
+533 LGLENIKDN
-540 NNEINIDK
+540 EVYIDK

-564 FIKGGK
+564 FIKGGN
-570 VLQEIVNKL
+570 VLQEIVGKL

-591 ALNAELRSYQKEGFK
+591 ALNVELRPYQKEGFK

-666 LRIGLVHGSKTRRD
+666 IRIGLVHGSKSKRD
-680 KVLND
+680 KVLRD
-685 FKRSLGIKL
+685 FKRGLGIKI
-694 DYMDTF
+694 
-700 EGLDLDEEENINNS
+700 EEENL
-714 KEGKNK
+714 KE
-720 SNDKNKTKKS
+720 
-730 SKSYER
+730 KSYEK
-736 YDILLTTYGTL
+736 YDVLLTTYGTL
-747 KNDEEAYDNLSF
+747 KNDKKAYENLSF

-773 SAQATLSV
+773 VAQATLSV
-781 KKIKSRCNIA
+781 KNIKSRCNIA

-821 FRERFILDENNLDE
+821 FRERFILDESNLSE

-874 IYNSYVKAIK
+874 LYSFYVKAIK
-884 TKLNES
+884 NQLNENKS
-890 KISGKIGNEKI
+890 SEKCGRDKI

-910 REICLDPSIVI
+910 REICLDPSLVV
-921 PEYNGGSGK
+921 PDYTGGSSK
-930 LIVVKEIV
+930 LTVVKEIV

-950 FSQFTSVLKKIED
+950 FSQFTSVLKKIEE
-963 DFKRE
+963 DFKKE
-968 GISHLYLDGGTSAK
+968 DISYLYLDGGTSAK
-982 ERVERV
+982 DRVERV

-993 DESIKVFL
+993 DSNIKVFL

-1035 DRAHRFGQENR
+1035 DRAHRFGQENK

-1080 TMDGKGLK
+1080 TMDGKVLK
-1088 RLTEEEIAKLFE
+1088 RLTEEEISKLFE

>member
-1 MPLNLE
+1 MNLD
-7 ILMKNLVRRTSSFT
+7 IFMKNLVRRTSSFT
-21 REQGKKLIKEAY
+21 REQGKKLIQEAY
-33 IKDVK
+33 VKDVK

-44 VYHIYG
+44 IYHIYG
-50 RVLNEDKN
+50 SVLNDDKN
-58 WDYDTHL
+58 WDYNTHI
-65 KINMKNNEIIGVN
+65 KINMQNSDIMGTN
-78 CSCETFKENSKQV
+78 CSCETFKENSKHI
-91 KNYMCK
+91 KNYVCK
-97 HISATGDA
+97 HISATNDV
-105 FYSLAKKKIASKKP
+105 FYSLVRKKVQKNKLSNNKTQ
-119 MIKVENR
+119 
-126 LVKENEKN
+126 LVKEKN
-134 NEQQEK
+134 DEYKGQEK
-140 RFLSLDISIKHM
+140 RFLSLDINIKHM
-152 VKEGIQFFNCEF
+152 VKEGITLFNCEF
-164 RIGVGNSNLI
+164 RIGAGNLNLI

-193 DSFTYNPLKDDFLKE
+193 DGFTYNPLRDEFLEE
-208 DKRILQFIGANSD
+208 DKRVLQFVASHKDMIS
-221 KINGRYLRLRQN
+221 GRYLRLKQN
-233 SLKDFL
+233 NLKDFL

-261 RKENVPVALTLKEG
+261 KKENVPVALTLKEG
-275 KEGFI
+275 EEGFI

-287 PVILNNTG
+287 PVILNNLG

-331 KTLENLKNLLEE
+331 KSLENLRNLLEE

-356 VKIFKEKLMKTTFY
+356 VRAFKEKLMKTTFNLY
-370 FYENKGEI
+370 KTKGKI

-419 KFIKREEDFCFIGD
+419 KFIKREEDFCFIGN
-433 EEAMYDFFSKGLKKI
+433 EEEMYELFSKGIKRLK
-448 KEHGDVILSK
+448 EFGEVLLSE
-458 ELQEFKVIDSSL
+458 ELKEFKVLDSSL
-470 ISSELS
+470 ISSELI
-476 ELINFYKLKFDFGD
+476 ELSNFYRLKFDFGD
-490 FNIQELRESIDAM
+490 FELRELRESIEAM
-503 KNGKRFYK
+503 KKGERFYR
-511 TKKTYLD
+511 TKKVYLD
-518 LEEPGIIHFLNLLED
+518 LEDPGIVNFLNLLED
-533 LGLDNIS
+533 LGLENIKDN
-540 NNEINIDK
+540 EVYIDK

-564 FIKGGK
+564 FIKGGN
-570 VLQEIVNKL
+570 VLEEIVGKL

-591 ALNAELRSYQKEGFK
+591 ALNAELRPYQKEGFK

-621 DDMGLGKTLQIIAF
+621 DDMGLGKTLQVIAF

-666 LRIGLVHGSKTRRD
+666 IRVGLVHGSKSKRD
-680 KVLND
+680 KVLRD
-685 FKRSLGIKL
+685 FKRGLGIKV
-694 DYMDTF
+694 
-700 EGLDLDEEENINNS
+700 EEENL
-714 KEGKNK
+714 KEKY
-720 SNDKNKTKKS
+720 
-730 SKSYER
+730 YEK
-736 YDILLTTYGTL
+736 YDVLLTTYGTL
-747 KNDEEAYDNLSF
+747 KNDEKAYENLSF

-773 SAQATLSV
+773 AAQATLSV
-781 KKIKSRCNIA
+781 KNIKSRCNIA

-798 NNLMELWSIF
+798 NNLIELWSIF

-821 FRERFILDENNLDE
+821 FRERFILDESNLSE

-859 LEKKYLVEMKGKQKQ
+859 LEKKYLVEIKGKQKQ
-874 IYNSYVKAIK
+874 LYSFYVRAIK
-884 TKLNES
+884 NELNANKVSEKS
-890 KISGKIGNEKI
+890 EKNKI

-910 REICLDPSIVI
+910 REICLDPSIVV
-921 PEYNGGSGK
+921 PDYKGESSK
-930 LIVVKEIV
+930 LTVVKEIV

-950 FSQFTSVLKKIED
+950 FSQFTSVLKKIEE
-963 DFKRE
+963 DFKKE
-968 GISHLYLDGGTSAK
+968 DISYLYLDGETSAK

-993 DESIKVFL
+993 DSNIKVFL

-1035 DRAHRFGQENR
+1035 DRAHRFGQENK
-1046 VEVIKL
+1046 VEVVKL

-1088 RLTEEEIAKLFE
+1088 RLTEEEISKLFE

>member
-1 MPLNLE
+1 MNLD
-7 ILMKNLVRRTSSFT
+7 IFMKNLVRRTSSFT

-33 IKDVK
+33 VKDVK

-44 VYHIYG
+44 IYHIYG
-50 RVLNEDKN
+50 SVLNDDKN
-58 WDYDTHL
+58 WDYNTHI
-65 KINMKNNEIIGVN
+65 KINMQNSDIMGTN
-78 CSCETFKENSKQV
+78 CSCETFKENSKHI
-91 KNYMCK
+91 KNYVCK
-97 HISATGDA
+97 HISSTNDV
-105 FYSLAKKKIASKKP
+105 FYSLAKKKMQKNKLKSNNKP
-119 MIKVENR
+119 K
-126 LVKENEKN
+126 LVKEKNEEHKG
-134 NEQQEK
+134 QEK
-140 RFLSLDISIKHM
+140 RFLSLDINIKHM
-152 VKEGIQFFNCEF
+152 VKEGITLFNCEF
-164 RIGVGNSNLI
+164 RIGAGNLNLI

-193 DSFTYNPLKDDFLKE
+193 DGFTYNPLKDEFLDE
-208 DKRILQFIGANSD
+208 DKRVLQFVASHKDMIS
-221 KINGRYLRLRQN
+221 GRYLRLKQN
-233 SLKDFL
+233 NLKDFL

-261 RKENVPVALTLKEG
+261 KKENVPVALTLKEG

-287 PVILNNTG
+287 PIILNNSG

-331 KTLENLKNLLEE
+331 KSLENLRSLLEE

-356 VKIFKEKLMKTTFY
+356 IRVFKEKLMKTSFKLY
-370 FYENKGEI
+370 KNKGKI

-419 KFIKREEDFCFIGD
+419 KFIKREEDFCFIGS
-433 EEAMYDFFSKGLKKI
+433 EEEIYELLSKGIKRLRELGEVLLSEELK
-448 KEHGDVILSK
+448 
-458 ELQEFKVIDSSL
+458 EFKVLDSSL
-470 ISSELS
+470 ISSELK
-476 ELINFYKLKFDFGD
+476 ELSNFYKLKFDFGD
-490 FNIQELRESIDAM
+490 FELRELRESIEAM
-503 KNGKRFYK
+503 KRGDHFYRTNK
-511 TKKTYLD
+511 VYLD
-518 LEEPGIIHFLNLLED
+518 LEDPGIVNFLNLLDD
-533 LGLDNIS
+533 LGLENIKDN
-540 NNEINIDK
+540 EVYIDK

-557 LKDRNLS
+557 LKDRTLS
-564 FIKGGK
+564 FIKGGN
-570 VLQEIVNKL
+570 VLQEIVGKL

-591 ALNAELRSYQKEGFK
+591 ALNAELRPYQKEGFK

-666 LRIGLVHGSKTRRD
+666 IRVGLVHGSKSKRD
-680 KVLND
+680 KVLRD
-685 FKRSLGIKL
+685 FKRGLGIKI
-694 DYMDTF
+694 
-700 EGLDLDEEENINNS
+700 EEKNL
-714 KEGKNK
+714 KE
-720 SNDKNKTKKS
+720 
-730 SKSYER
+730 KSYEK
-736 YDILLTTYGTL
+736 YDVLLTTYGTL
-747 KNDEEAYDNLSF
+747 KNDEKAYENLSF

-781 KKIKSRCNIA
+781 KNIKSRCNIA

-821 FRERFILDENNLDE
+821 FRERFILDESNLSE

-844 LRRLKEDVL
+844 LRRLKEEVL

-874 IYNSYVKAIK
+874 LYSFYVNAIK
-884 TKLNES
+884 NQLNENKS
-890 KISGKIGNEKI
+890 SEKSGRDKI

-910 REICLDPSIVI
+910 REICLDPSLVV
-921 PEYNGGSGK
+921 PDYKGGSSK
-930 LIVVKEIV
+930 LTVVKEIV

-950 FSQFTSVLKKIED
+950 FSQFTSVLQKIEE
-963 DFKRE
+963 DFKKE
-968 GISHLYLDGGTSAK
+968 DISYLYLDGGTSAK
-982 ERVERV
+982 DRVERV

-993 DESIKVFL
+993 DSNIKVFL

-1035 DRAHRFGQENR
+1035 DRAHRFGQENK

-1088 RLTEEEIAKLFE
+1088 RLTEEEISKLFE

>member
-1 MPLNLE
+1 MNLD
-7 ILMKNLVRRTSSFT
+7 IFMKNLVRRTSSFT
-21 REQGKKLIKEAY
+21 REQGKKLIQEAY
-33 IKDVK
+33 VKDVK

-44 VYHIYG
+44 IYHIYG
-50 RVLNEDKN
+50 SVLNDDKN
-58 WDYDTHL
+58 WDYNTHI
-65 KINMKNNEIIGVN
+65 KINMQNSDIMGTN
-78 CSCETFKENSKQV
+78 CSCETFKENSKHI
-91 KNYMCK
+91 KNYVCK
-97 HISATGDA
+97 HISATNDV
-105 FYSLAKKKIASKKP
+105 FYSLAKKKMQKNKLKSNNKP
-119 MIKVENR
+119 K
-126 LVKENEKN
+126 LVKEKNEEHKGK
-134 NEQQEK
+134 EK
-140 RFLSLDISIKHM
+140 RFLSLDINIKHM
-152 VKEGIQFFNCEF
+152 VKEGVTLFNCEF
-164 RIGVGNSNLI
+164 RIGAGNLNLI

-193 DSFTYNPLKDDFLKE
+193 DGFTYNPLKDEFLDE
-208 DKRILQFIGANSD
+208 DKGVFQFVASHKDMIS
-221 KINGRYLRLRQN
+221 GRYLRLKQN
-233 SLKDFL
+233 NLKDFL

-261 RKENVPVALTLKEG
+261 KKENVPVALTLKEG
-275 KEGFI
+275 KEEFV

-287 PVILNNTG
+287 PVILNNLG

-331 KTLENLKNLLEE
+331 KSLESLRNLLEE

-356 VKIFKEKLMKTTFY
+356 VRVFKEKLMKTTFNLY
-370 FYENKGEI
+370 KTEGKI

-419 KFIKREEDFCFIGD
+419 KFIKREEDFCFIGN
-433 EEAMYDFFSKGLKKI
+433 EEEMYELLSKGIKRLREFGEVLLSEELKA
-448 KEHGDVILSK
+448 
-458 ELQEFKVIDSSL
+458 FKVLDSSL
-470 ISSELS
+470 ISSELI
-476 ELINFYKLKFDFGD
+476 ELNNFYKLKFDFGD
-490 FNIQELRESIDAM
+490 FELRELRESIEAM
-503 KNGKRFYK
+503 KKGDRFYR
-511 TKKTYLD
+511 TKKVYLD
-518 LEEPGIIHFLNLLED
+518 LEDPGIVNFLNLIED
-533 LGLDNIS
+533 LGLENIKDN
-540 NNEINIDK
+540 EVYIDK

-564 FIKGGK
+564 FIKGGN
-570 VLQEIVNKL
+570 VLQEIVGKL

-591 ALNAELRSYQKEGFK
+591 ALNAELRPYQKEGFK

-666 LRIGLVHGSKTRRD
+666 IRVGLVHGSKSKRD
-680 KVLND
+680 KVLRD
-685 FKRSLGIKL
+685 FKRGLGIKI
-694 DYMDTF
+694 
-700 EGLDLDEEENINNS
+700 EEENL
-714 KEGKNK
+714 KE
-720 SNDKNKTKKS
+720 
-730 SKSYER
+730 KSYEK
-736 YDILLTTYGTL
+736 YDVLLTTYGTL
-747 KNDEEAYDNLSF
+747 KNDEKAYENLSF

-773 SAQATLSV
+773 AAQATLSV
-781 KKIKSRCNIA
+781 KNIKSRCNIA

-821 FRERFILDENNLDE
+821 FRERFILDESNLSE

-874 IYNSYVKAIK
+874 LYSFYVKAIK
-884 TKLNES
+884 NELNENKS
-890 KISGKIGNEKI
+890 SEKSGKNKI

-910 REICLDPSIVI
+910 REICLDPSIVV
-921 PEYNGGSGK
+921 PDYKGESSK
-930 LIVVKEIV
+930 LTVVKEII

-950 FSQFTSVLKKIED
+950 FSQFTSVLKKIEE
-963 DFKRE
+963 DFKKE
-968 GISHLYLDGGTSAK
+968 DISYLYLDGGTSAK
-982 ERVERV
+982 DRVERV

-993 DESIKVFL
+993 DSNIKVFL

-1011 NLTSASVVIHF
+1011 NLTSASMVIHF

-1035 DRAHRFGQENR
+1035 DRAHRFGQENK

-1088 RLTEEEIAKLFE
+1088 RLTEEEISKLFE

>member
-1 MPLNLE
+1 MNLD
-7 ILMKNLVRRTSSFT
+7 IFMKNLVRRTSSFT
-21 REQGKKLIKEAY
+21 REQCKKLIKEAY
-33 IKDVK
+33 VKDVK

-44 VYHIYG
+44 IYHIYG
-50 RVLNEDKN
+50 SVLNDDKN
-58 WDYDTHL
+58 WDYNTHI
-65 KINMKNNEIIGVN
+65 KINMKNSDIMGTN
-78 CSCETFKENSKQV
+78 CSCETFKENSKHI
-91 KNYMCK
+91 KNYVCK
-97 HISATGDA
+97 HISATNDV
-105 FYSLAKKKIASKKP
+105 FYSLAKKKMQKNKLKSNNKP
-119 MIKVENR
+119 K
-126 LVKENEKN
+126 LVKEKNEEHKGK
-134 NEQQEK
+134 EK
-140 RFLSLDISIKHM
+140 RFLSLDINIKHM
-152 VKEGIQFFNCEF
+152 VKEGITLFNCEF
-164 RIGVGNSNLI
+164 RIGAGNLNLI

-193 DSFTYNPLKDDFLKE
+193 DGFTYNPLKDEFLDE
-208 DKRILQFIGANSD
+208 DKRVLQFVASHKDMIS
-221 KINGRYLRLRQN
+221 GRYLRLKQN
-233 SLKDFL
+233 NLKDFL

-261 RKENVPVALTLKEG
+261 KKENVPVALTLKEG
-275 KEGFI
+275 KEGFV

-287 PVILNNTG
+287 PVLLNNLG

-331 KTLENLKNLLEE
+331 KSLENLRSLLEE

-356 VKIFKEKLMKTTFY
+356 IRVFKEKLMKTTFNLY
-370 FYENKGEI
+370 KTEGKI

-419 KFIKREEDFCFIGD
+419 KFIKREEDFCFIGS
-433 EEAMYDFFSKGLKKI
+433 EEEMYELFSKGIKRLRELGEVLLLEELK
-448 KEHGDVILSK
+448 G
-458 ELQEFKVIDSSL
+458 FKVLDSSL
-470 ISSELS
+470 ISSELK
-476 ELINFYKLKFDFGD
+476 ELSNFYKLKFDFGD
-490 FNIQELRESIDAM
+490 FELRELRESIDAM
-503 KNGKRFYK
+503 KRGDRFYR
-511 TKKTYLD
+511 TKKVYLD
-518 LEEPGIIHFLNLLED
+518 LEDPGIVNFLNLLED
-533 LGLDNIS
+533 LGLENINDN
-540 NNEINIDK
+540 EVYIDK

-564 FIKGGK
+564 FIKGGN
-570 VLQEIVNKL
+570 VLQEIVGKL

-591 ALNAELRSYQKEGFK
+591 ALNAELRPYQKEGFK

-666 LRIGLVHGSKTRRD
+666 IRIGLVHGSKSKRD
-680 KVLND
+680 KVLRE
-685 FKRSLGIKL
+685 FKRGLGIKI
-694 DYMDTF
+694 
-700 EGLDLDEEENINNS
+700 EEDNL
-714 KEGKNK
+714 KE
-720 SNDKNKTKKS
+720 
-730 SKSYER
+730 KSYEK
-736 YDILLTTYGTL
+736 YDVLLTTYGTL
-747 KNDEEAYDNLSF
+747 KNDEKAYENLSF

-773 SAQATLSV
+773 AAQATLSV
-781 KKIKSRCNIA
+781 KNIKSRCNIA

-821 FRERFILDENNLDE
+821 FRERFILDESNLSE
-835 LKSLITPFI
+835 LKYLITPFI

-874 IYNSYVKAIK
+874 LYSFYVKAIK
-884 TKLNES
+884 NQLNENKS
-890 KISGKIGNEKI
+890 SEKSGRDKI
-901 NLFAYLTKL
+901 NLFSYLTKL
-910 REICLDPSIVI
+910 REICLDPSLVV
-921 PEYNGGSGK
+921 PDYTGGSSK
-930 LIVVKEIV
+930 LTVVKEIV

-950 FSQFTSVLKKIED
+950 FSQFTSVLQKIEE
-963 DFKRE
+963 DFKKE
-968 GISHLYLDGGTSAK
+968 DISYLYLDGGTSAK
-982 ERVERV
+982 DRVERV

-993 DESIKVFL
+993 DSNIKVFL

-1035 DRAHRFGQENR
+1035 DRAHRFGQENK

-1088 RLTEEEIAKLFE
+1088 RLTEEEISKLFE

>member
-1 MPLNLE
+1 MNLD
-7 ILMKNLVRRTSSFT
+7 IFMKNLVRRTSSFT
-21 REQGKKLIKEAY
+21 REQGKKLIQEAY
-33 IKDVK
+33 VKDVK

-44 VYHIYG
+44 IYHIYG
-50 RVLNEDKN
+50 SVLNDDKN
-58 WDYDTHL
+58 WDYNTHI
-65 KINMKNNEIIGVN
+65 KINMQNSDIMGTN
-78 CSCETFKENSKQV
+78 CSCETFKENSKHI
-91 KNYMCK
+91 KNYVCK
-97 HISATGDA
+97 HISATNDV
-105 FYSLAKKKIASKKP
+105 FYSLAKKKMQNNKSKSNNKP
-119 MIKVENR
+119 K
-126 LVKENEKN
+126 LVKDKNEEHKGK
-134 NEQQEK
+134 EK
-140 RFLSLDISIKHM
+140 RFLSLDINIKHM
-152 VKEGIQFFNCEF
+152 VKEGITLFNCEF
-164 RIGVGNSNLI
+164 RIGAGNLNLI

-193 DSFTYNPLKDDFLKE
+193 DGFTYNPLKDEFLDE
-208 DKRILQFIGANSD
+208 DKRVLQFVASHKDMIS
-221 KINGRYLRLRQN
+221 GRYLRLKQN
-233 SLKDFL
+233 NLKDFL

-261 RKENVPVALTLKEG
+261 KKENVPVALTLKEG
-275 KEGFI
+275 KEEFV

-287 PVILNNTG
+287 PVLLNNLG

-331 KTLENLKNLLEE
+331 KSLESLRNLLEE

-356 VKIFKEKLMKTTFY
+356 VRAFKEKLMKTTFNLY
-370 FYENKGEI
+370 KNKEKI

-419 KFIKREEDFCFIGD
+419 KFIKREEDFCFIGN
-433 EEAMYDFFSKGLKKI
+433 EEEMYELLSKGIKRLRELGEVLLSEELK
-448 KEHGDVILSK
+448 
-458 ELQEFKVIDSSL
+458 EFKVLDSSL
-470 ISSELS
+470 ISSELK
-476 ELINFYKLKFDFGD
+476 ELSNFYKLKFDFGD
-490 FNIQELRESIDAM
+490 FELRELRKSIEAM
-503 KNGKRFYK
+503 KKGNSFYR
-511 TKKTYLD
+511 TKKVYLD
-518 LEEPGIIHFLNLLED
+518 LEDPGIVNFLNLLED
-533 LGLDNIS
+533 LGLENIKDN
-540 NNEINIDK
+540 EVYIDK

-557 LKDRNLS
+557 LKNRNLS
-564 FIKGGK
+564 FIKGGN
-570 VLQEIVNKL
+570 VLQEIVGKL

-591 ALNAELRSYQKEGFK
+591 ALNAELRPYQKEGFK

-666 LRIGLVHGSKTRRD
+666 IRIGLVHGSKSKRD
-680 KVLND
+680 KVLRD
-685 FKRSLGIKL
+685 FKRGLGIKI
-694 DYMDTF
+694 
-700 EGLDLDEEENINNS
+700 EESNL
-714 KEGKNK
+714 KE
-720 SNDKNKTKKS
+720 
-730 SKSYER
+730 KSYEK
-736 YDILLTTYGTL
+736 YDVLLTTYGTL
-747 KNDEEAYDNLSF
+747 KNDEKAYENLSF

-773 SAQATLSV
+773 TAQATLSV
-781 KKIKSRCNIA
+781 KNIKSRCNIA

-821 FRERFILDENNLDE
+821 FRERFILDESNLSE

-874 IYNSYVKAIK
+874 LYSFYIKAIK
-884 TKLNES
+884 NQLNENKS
-890 KISGKIGNEKI
+890 SEKSGRDKI

-910 REICLDPSIVI
+910 REICLDPSLVV
-921 PEYNGGSGK
+921 PDYTGGSSK
-930 LIVVKEIV
+930 LTVVKEIV

-950 FSQFTSVLKKIED
+950 FSQFTSVLQKIEE
-963 DFKRE
+963 DFKKE
-968 GISHLYLDGGTSAK
+968 DISYLYLDGGTSAK
-982 ERVERV
+982 DRVERV

-993 DESIKVFL
+993 DSNIKVFL

-1022 DPWWNPAVEDQAT
+1022 DPWWNPDVEDQAT
-1035 DRAHRFGQENR
+1035 DRAHRFGQENK

-1088 RLTEEEIAKLFE
+1088 RLTEEEISKLFE

>member
-1 MPLNLE
+1 MPLNLD
-7 ILMKNLVRRTSSFT
+7 IFMKNLVRRTSSFT
-21 REQGKKLIKEAY
+21 REQGKKLIQEAY
-33 IKDVK
+33 VKDVK

-44 VYHIYG
+44 IYHIYG
-50 RVLNEDKN
+50 SVLNDDKN
-58 WDYDTHL
+58 WDYNTHI
-65 KINMKNNEIIGVN
+65 KINMQNSDIMGTN
-78 CSCETFKENSKQV
+78 CSCETFKENSKHI
-91 KNYMCK
+91 KNYVCK
-97 HISATGDA
+97 HISATNDV
-105 FYSLAKKKIASKKP
+105 FYSLAKKKMQNNKSKSNNKP
-119 MIKVENR
+119 K
-126 LVKENEKN
+126 LVKDKNEEHKGK
-134 NEQQEK
+134 EK
-140 RFLSLDISIKHM
+140 RFLSLDINIKHM
-152 VKEGIQFFNCEF
+152 VKEGITLFNCEF
-164 RIGVGNSNLI
+164 RIGAGNLNLI

-193 DSFTYNPLKDDFLKE
+193 DGFTYNPLKDEFLDE
-208 DKRILQFIGANSD
+208 DKRVLQFVASHKDMIS
-221 KINGRYLRLRQN
+221 GRYLRLKQN
-233 SLKDFL
+233 NLKDFL

-261 RKENVPVALTLKEG
+261 KKENVPVALTLKEG
-275 KEGFI
+275 KEEFV

-287 PVILNNTG
+287 PVLLNNLG

-331 KTLENLKNLLEE
+331 KSLESLRNLLEE

-356 VKIFKEKLMKTTFY
+356 VRAFKEKLMKTTFNLY
-370 FYENKGEI
+370 KNKEKI

-419 KFIKREEDFCFIGD
+419 KFIKREEDFCFIGN
-433 EEAMYDFFSKGLKKI
+433 EEEMYELLSKGIKRLRELGEVLLSEELK
-448 KEHGDVILSK
+448 
-458 ELQEFKVIDSSL
+458 EFKVLDSSL
-470 ISSELS
+470 ISSELK
-476 ELINFYKLKFDFGD
+476 ELSNFYKLKFDFGD
-490 FNIQELRESIDAM
+490 FELRELRKSIEAM
-503 KNGKRFYK
+503 KKGNSFYR
-511 TKKTYLD
+511 TKKVYLD
-518 LEEPGIIHFLNLLED
+518 LEDPGIVNFLNLLED
-533 LGLDNIS
+533 LGLENIKDN
-540 NNEINIDK
+540 EVYIDK

-557 LKDRNLS
+557 LKNRNLS
-564 FIKGGK
+564 FIKGGN
-570 VLQEIVNKL
+570 VLQEIVGKL

-591 ALNAELRSYQKEGFK
+591 ALNAELRPYQKEGFK

-666 LRIGLVHGSKTRRD
+666 IRIGLVHGSKSKRD
-680 KVLND
+680 KVLRD
-685 FKRSLGIKL
+685 FKRGLGIKI
-694 DYMDTF
+694 
-700 EGLDLDEEENINNS
+700 EESNL
-714 KEGKNK
+714 KE
-720 SNDKNKTKKS
+720 
-730 SKSYER
+730 KSYEK
-736 YDILLTTYGTL
+736 YDVLLTTYGTL
-747 KNDEEAYDNLSF
+747 KNDEKAYENLSF

-773 SAQATLSV
+773 AAQATLSV
-781 KKIKSRCNIA
+781 KNIKSRCNIA

-821 FRERFILDENNLDE
+821 FRERFILDESNLSE

-874 IYNSYVKAIK
+874 LYSFYVKAIK
-884 TKLNES
+884 NQLNENKS
-890 KISGKIGNEKI
+890 SEKSGRDKI

-910 REICLDPSIVI
+910 REICLDPSLVV
-921 PEYNGGSGK
+921 PDYTGGSSK
-930 LIVVKEIV
+930 LTVVKEIV

-950 FSQFTSVLKKIED
+950 FSQFTSVLQKIEE
-963 DFKRE
+963 DFKKE
-968 GISHLYLDGGTSAK
+968 DISYLYLDGGTSAK
-982 ERVERV
+982 DRVERV

-993 DESIKVFL
+993 DSNIKVFL

-1035 DRAHRFGQENR
+1035 DRAHRFGQENK

-1088 RLTEEEIAKLFE
+1088 RLTEEEISKLFE

>member
-1 MPLNLE
+1 MNLD
-7 ILMKNLVRRTSSFT
+7 IFMKNLVRRTSSFT
-21 REQGKKLIKEAY
+21 REQGKKLIQEAY
-33 IKDVK
+33 VKDVK

-44 VYHIYG
+44 IYHIYG
-50 RVLNEDKN
+50 SVLNDDKN
-58 WDYDTHL
+58 WDYNTHI
-65 KINMKNNEIIGVN
+65 KINMKNSDIMGTN
-78 CSCETFKENSKQV
+78 CSCETFKENSKHI
-91 KNYMCK
+91 KNYVCK
-97 HISATGDA
+97 HISATNDV
-105 FYSLAKKKIASKKP
+105 FYSLAKKKMQKNKLKSNNKP
-119 MIKVENR
+119 K
-126 LVKENEKN
+126 LVKEKNEEHKGK
-134 NEQQEK
+134 EK
-140 RFLSLDISIKHM
+140 RFLSLDINIKHM
-152 VKEGIQFFNCEF
+152 VKEGITLFNCEF
-164 RIGVGNSNLI
+164 RIGTGNLI

-193 DSFTYNPLKDDFLKE
+193 DGFTYNPLKDEFLDE
-208 DKRILQFIGANSD
+208 DKRVLQFVASHKD
-221 KINGRYLRLRQN
+221 MVSGRYLRLKQN
-233 SLKDFL
+233 NLKDFL

-261 RKENVPVALTLKEG
+261 KKENVPVALTLKEG
-275 KEGFI
+275 KEGFV

-287 PVILNNTG
+287 PVLLNNLG

-331 KTLENLKNLLEE
+331 KSLENLRSLLEE
-343 LKNISKNIVLDEN
+343 LKNISKNIFLDEN
-356 VKIFKEKLMKTTFY
+356 VRVFKEKLMKTTFNLY
-370 FYENKGEI
+370 KTEGKI

-419 KFIKREEDFCFIGD
+419 KFIKREEDFCFIGNK
-433 EEAMYDFFSKGLKKI
+433 EEMYELFSKGIKRLRELGEVLLSEELK
-448 KEHGDVILSK
+448 
-458 ELQEFKVIDSSL
+458 EFKVLDSSL
-470 ISSELS
+470 ISSELK
-476 ELINFYKLKFDFGD
+476 ELSNFYKLKFDFGD
-490 FNIQELRESIDAM
+490 FELRELRESVEAM
-503 KNGKRFYK
+503 KRGDRFYR
-511 TKKTYLD
+511 TKKVYLD
-518 LEEPGIIHFLNLLED
+518 LEDPGIVNFLNLLED
-533 LGLDNIS
+533 LGLENIKDN
-540 NNEINIDK
+540 EVYIDK

-564 FIKGGK
+564 FIKGGN
-570 VLQEIVNKL
+570 VLQEIVGKL
-579 LNKEFKRKLVPK
+579 LNKEFKRKLLPK
-591 ALNAELRSYQKEGFK
+591 ALNAELRPYQKEGFK

-666 LRIGLVHGSKTRRD
+666 IRVGLVHGSKSKRD
-680 KVLND
+680 KVLRD
-685 FKRSLGIKL
+685 FKRGLGIKI
-694 DYMDTF
+694 
-700 EGLDLDEEENINNS
+700 EEENL
-714 KEGKNK
+714 KE
-720 SNDKNKTKKS
+720 
-730 SKSYER
+730 KSYEK
-736 YDILLTTYGTL
+736 YDVLLTTYGTL
-747 KNDEEAYDNLSF
+747 KNDEKAYENLSF

-781 KKIKSRCNIA
+781 KNIKSRCNIA

-821 FRERFILDENNLDE
+821 FRERFILDESNLSE

-874 IYNSYVKAIK
+874 LYSFYVKAIK
-884 TKLNES
+884 NQLNENKS
-890 KISGKIGNEKI
+890 SEKSGRDKI

-910 REICLDPSIVI
+910 REICLDPSLVV
-921 PEYNGGSGK
+921 PDYTGESSK
-930 LIVVKEIV
+930 LTVVKEIV

-950 FSQFTSVLKKIED
+950 FSQFTSVLQKIEE
-963 DFKRE
+963 DFKKE
-968 GISHLYLDGGTSAK
+968 DISYLYLDGGTSAK
-982 ERVERV
+982 DRVERV

-993 DESIKVFL
+993 DSNIKVFL

-1035 DRAHRFGQENR
+1035 DRAHRFGQENK

-1088 RLTEEEIAKLFE
+1088 RLTEEEISKLFE

>member
-1 MPLNLE
+1 MPLNLD
-7 ILMKNLVRRTSSFT
+7 IFMKNLVRRTSSFT

-33 IKDVK
+33 VKDVK

-44 VYHIYG
+44 IYHIYG
-50 RVLNEDKN
+50 NVLNDDKN
-58 WDYDTHL
+58 WDYNTHI
-65 KINMKNNEIIGVN
+65 KINMKNSDIIGTN
-78 CSCETFKENSKQV
+78 CSCETFKENSKHI
-91 KNYMCK
+91 KNYVCK
-97 HISATGDA
+97 HISATNDV
-105 FYSLAKKKIASKKP
+105 FYSLAKKKMQKNKLKSNNKP
-119 MIKVENR
+119 K
-126 LVKENEKN
+126 LVKEKNEEHKGK
-134 NEQQEK
+134 EK
-140 RFLSLDISIKHM
+140 RFLSLDINIKHM
-152 VKEGIQFFNCEF
+152 VKEGITLFNCEF
-164 RIGVGNSNLI
+164 RIGAGNLNLI

-193 DSFTYNPLKDDFLKE
+193 DGFTYNPLKDEFLDE
-208 DKRILQFIGANSD
+208 DKRVLQFVASHKDMIS
-221 KINGRYLRLRQN
+221 GRYLRLKQN
-233 SLKDFL
+233 NLKDFL

-261 RKENVPVALTLKEG
+261 KKENVPVALTLKEG
-275 KEGFI
+275 KEEFV

-287 PVILNNTG
+287 PVLLNNLG

-331 KTLENLKNLLEE
+331 KSLESLRNLLEE
-343 LKNISKNIVLDEN
+343 LKNISNNIVLDEN
-356 VKIFKEKLMKTTFY
+356 VRDFKEKLMKTTFNLY
-370 FYENKGEI
+370 KTKGKI

-419 KFIKREEDFCFIGD
+419 KFIKREEDFCFIGN
-433 EEAMYDFFSKGLKKI
+433 EEGMYELLSKGIKRLK
-448 KEHGDVILSK
+448 EFGEVLLSE
-458 ELQEFKVIDSSL
+458 ELKEFKVLDSSL
-470 ISSELS
+470 ISSEFIELS
-476 ELINFYKLKFDFGD
+476 NFYKLKFDFGD
-490 FNIQELRESIDAM
+490 FELRELRESIEAM
-503 KNGKRFYK
+503 KRGERFYR
-511 TKKTYLD
+511 TKKVYLD
-518 LEEPGIIHFLNLLED
+518 LEDPGIVNFLNLLED
-533 LGLDNIS
+533 LGLENIKDN
-540 NNEINIDK
+540 EVYIDK

-564 FIKGGK
+564 FIKGGN
-570 VLQEIVNKL
+570 VLQEIVGKL

-591 ALNAELRSYQKEGFK
+591 ALNAELRPYQKEGFK

-655 WMDEFEKFAPS
+655 WMDEFEKFAS
-666 LRIGLVHGSKTRRD
+666 SIRVGLVHGSKSKRD
-680 KVLND
+680 RVLRD
-685 FKRSLGIKL
+685 FKRGIGIKV
-694 DYMDTF
+694 
-700 EGLDLDEEENINNS
+700 EEENL
-714 KEGKNK
+714 KE
-720 SNDKNKTKKS
+720 
-730 SKSYER
+730 KSYEK
-736 YDILLTTYGTL
+736 YDVLLTTYGTL
-747 KNDEEAYDNLSF
+747 KNDEKAYENLSF

-773 SAQATLSV
+773 AAQATLSV
-781 KKIKSRCNIA
+781 KNIKSRCNIA

-821 FRERFILDENNLDE
+821 FRERFILDESNLSE

-874 IYNSYVKAIK
+874 LYSFYVKAIK
-884 TKLNES
+884 NELNENKVYEKS
-890 KISGKIGNEKI
+890 EKNKI

-910 REICLDPSIVI
+910 REICLDPSIVV
-921 PEYNGGSGK
+921 PDYKGESSK
-930 LIVVKEIV
+930 LTVVKEIV

-950 FSQFTSVLKKIED
+950 FSQFTSVLKKIEE
-963 DFKRE
+963 DFKKE
-968 GISHLYLDGGTSAK
+968 DISYLYLDGGTSAK

-993 DESIKVFL
+993 DSNIKVFL

-1035 DRAHRFGQENR
+1035 DRAHRFGQENK

-1088 RLTEEEIAKLFE
+1088 RLTEEEISKLFE

>member
-1 MPLNLE
+1 MPLNLD
-7 ILMKNLVRRTSSFT
+7 IFMKNLVRRTSSFT

-33 IKDVK
+33 VKDVK

-44 VYHIYG
+44 IYHIYG
-50 RVLNEDKN
+50 SVLNDDKN
-58 WDYDTHL
+58 WDYNTHI
-65 KINMKNNEIIGVN
+65 KINMKNSDIMGTN
-78 CSCETFKENSKQV
+78 CSCETFKENSKHI
-91 KNYMCK
+91 KNYVCK
-97 HISATGDA
+97 HISATNDV
-105 FYSLAKKKIASKKP
+105 FYSLAKKKMQKNKLKSNNKP
-119 MIKVENR
+119 K
-126 LVKENEKN
+126 LVKEKNEEHKGK
-134 NEQQEK
+134 EK
-140 RFLSLDISIKHM
+140 RFLSLDINIKHM
-152 VKEGIQFFNCEF
+152 VKEGITLFNCEF
-164 RIGVGNSNLI
+164 RIGAGNLNLI

-193 DSFTYNPLKDDFLKE
+193 DGFTYNPLKDEFLDE
-208 DKRILQFIGANSD
+208 DKRVLQFVASHKDMIS
-221 KINGRYLRLRQN
+221 GRYLRLKQN
-233 SLKDFL
+233 NLKDFL

-261 RKENVPVALTLKEG
+261 KKENVPVALTLKEG
-275 KEGFI
+275 KEGFV

-287 PVILNNTG
+287 PVLLNNLG

-331 KTLENLKNLLEE
+331 KSLESLRNLLEE

-356 VKIFKEKLMKTTFY
+356 VRAFKEKLMKTTFNLY
-370 FYENKGEI
+370 KTEGKI

-419 KFIKREEDFCFIGD
+419 KFIKREEDFCFIGN
-433 EEAMYDFFSKGLKKI
+433 EEEMYELFSKGIKKLK
-448 KEHGDVILSK
+448 EFGEVLLSE
-458 ELQEFKVIDSSL
+458 ELKEFKVLDSSL
-470 ISSELS
+470 ISSELI
-476 ELINFYKLKFDFGD
+476 ELSNFYKLKFDFGD
-490 FNIQELRESIDAM
+490 FELKELRESIEAM
-503 KNGKRFYK
+503 KKGDRFYR
-511 TKKTYLD
+511 TKKVYLD
-518 LEEPGIIHFLNLLED
+518 LEDLGIVNFLNLLED
-533 LGLDNIS
+533 LGLENIKDN
-540 NNEINIDK
+540 EVYIDK

-564 FIKGGK
+564 FIKGGN
-570 VLQEIVNKL
+570 VLQEIVGKL

-591 ALNAELRSYQKEGFK
+591 ALNADLRPYQKEGFK

-666 LRIGLVHGSKTRRD
+666 IRVGLVHGSKSKRD
-680 KVLND
+680 KVLRD
-685 FKRSLGIKL
+685 FKRGLGIKI
-694 DYMDTF
+694 
-700 EGLDLDEEENINNS
+700 EEENL
-714 KEGKNK
+714 KE
-720 SNDKNKTKKS
+720 
-730 SKSYER
+730 KSYEK
-736 YDILLTTYGTL
+736 YDVLLTTYGTL
-747 KNDEEAYDNLSF
+747 KNDEKAYENLSF

-773 SAQATLSV
+773 AAQATLSV
-781 KKIKSRCNIA
+781 KNIKSRCNIA

-821 FRERFILDENNLDE
+821 FRERFILDESNLSE

-874 IYNSYVKAIK
+874 LYSFYVKAIK
-884 TKLNES
+884 NQLNENKS
-890 KISGKIGNEKI
+890 SEKSGRDKI

-910 REICLDPSIVI
+910 REICLDPSLVV
-921 PEYNGGSGK
+921 PDYTGESSK
-930 LIVVKEIV
+930 LTVVKEIV

-950 FSQFTSVLKKIED
+950 FSQFTSVLQKIEE
-963 DFKRE
+963 DFKKE
-968 GISHLYLDGGTSAK
+968 DISYLYLDGGTSAK
-982 ERVERV
+982 DRVERV

-993 DESIKVFL
+993 DSNIKVFL

-1035 DRAHRFGQENR
+1035 DRAHRFGQENK

-1088 RLTEEEIAKLFE
+1088 RLTEEEISKLFE

>member
-1 MPLNLE
+1 MNLD
-7 ILMKNLVRRTSSFT
+7 IFMKNLVRRTSSFT

-33 IKDVK
+33 VKDVK

-44 VYHIYG
+44 IYHIYG
-50 RVLNEDKN
+50 SVLNDDKN
-58 WDYDTHL
+58 WDYNTHI
-65 KINMKNNEIIGVN
+65 KINVKNSDIIGTN
-78 CSCETFKENSKQV
+78 CSCETFKENSKHI
-91 KNYMCK
+91 KNYVCK
-97 HISATGDA
+97 HISATNDV
-105 FYSLAKKKIASKKP
+105 FYSLARKKVQKNKLKSNNKSQ
-119 MIKVENR
+119 
-126 LVKENEKN
+126 LVKEKNEEHK
-134 NEQQEK
+134 EKEK
-140 RFLSLDISIKHM
+140 RFLSLDINIKHM
-152 VKEGIQFFNCEF
+152 VKEGVILFNCEF
-164 RIGVGNSNLI
+164 RIGAGNLNLI

-193 DSFTYNPLKDDFLKE
+193 DGFTYNPLKDEFLDE
-208 DKRILQFIGANSD
+208 DKRVLQFVASHKDMIS
-221 KINGRYLRLRQN
+221 GRYLRLKQN
-233 SLKDFL
+233 NLKDFL
-239 KLIDEKKKINFN
+239 KLVDEKKKINFN

-261 RKENVPVALTLKEG
+261 KKENVPVVLTLKEG
-275 KEGFI
+275 KEGFV

-287 PVILNNTG
+287 PVILNNSG

-331 KTLENLKNLLEE
+331 KSLENLRSLLEE

-356 VKIFKEKLMKTTFY
+356 IRVFKEKLMKTTFNLY
-370 FYENKGEI
+370 KTKGRI

-397 KDNSFLRDLKSEKY
+397 KDNSFLRDLKNEKY

-419 KFIKREEDFCFIGD
+419 KFIKREEDFCFIGS
-433 EEAMYDFFSKGLKKI
+433 EEEMYELFSKGIKRLRELGEVLLSEELK
-448 KEHGDVILSK
+448 
-458 ELQEFKVIDSSL
+458 EFKVLDSSL
-470 ISSELS
+470 ISSELK
-476 ELINFYKLKFDFGD
+476 ELSNFYKLKFDFGD
-490 FNIQELRESIDAM
+490 FELRELRESIEAM
-503 KNGKRFYK
+503 KRGERFYR
-511 TKKTYLD
+511 TKKVYLD
-518 LEEPGIIHFLNLLED
+518 LEDPGIVNFLNLLED
-533 LGLDNIS
+533 LGLENIKDN
-540 NNEINIDK
+540 EVYIDK

-557 LKDRNLS
+557 LKDRTLS
-564 FIKGGK
+564 FIKGGN
-570 VLQEIVNKL
+570 VLQEIVGKL

-591 ALNAELRSYQKEGFK
+591 ALNAELRPYQKEGFK

-666 LRIGLVHGSKTRRD
+666 IRIGLVHGSKSKRD
-680 KVLND
+680 KVLRD
-685 FKRSLGIKL
+685 FKRGLGIKI
-694 DYMDTF
+694 
-700 EGLDLDEEENINNS
+700 GEENL
-714 KEGKNK
+714 KE
-720 SNDKNKTKKS
+720 
-730 SKSYER
+730 KSYEK
-736 YDILLTTYGTL
+736 YDVLLTTYGTL
-747 KNDEEAYDNLSF
+747 KNDEKAYENLSF

-773 SAQATLSV
+773 AAQATLSV
-781 KKIKSRCNIA
+781 KNIKSRCNIA

-808 DFVMPGYLFTKER
+808 DFVMPGYLFTKDR
-821 FRERFILDENNLDE
+821 FRERFILDESNLSE

-874 IYNSYVKAIK
+874 LYSFYVKAIK
-884 TKLNES
+884 NQLNENKS
-890 KISGKIGNEKI
+890 SEKSGRDKI
-901 NLFAYLTKL
+901 NLFSYLTKL
-910 REICLDPSIVI
+910 REICLDPSLVV
-921 PEYNGGSGK
+921 PDYTGGSSK
-930 LIVVKEIV
+930 LTVVKEIV

-950 FSQFTSVLKKIED
+950 FSQFTSVLKKIEE
-963 DFKRE
+963 DFKKE
-968 GISHLYLDGGTSAK
+968 DISYLYLDGGTSAK
-982 ERVERV
+982 DRVERV

-993 DESIKVFL
+993 DSNIKVFL

-1035 DRAHRFGQENR
+1035 DRAHRFGQENK

-1088 RLTEEEIAKLFE
+1088 RLTEEEISKLFE

>member
-1 MPLNLE
+1 MPLNLD

-33 IKDVK
+33 VKDVR

-44 VYHIYG
+44 IYHIYG
-50 RVLNEDKN
+50 SVLNDDKN
-58 WDYDTHL
+58 WDYNTHI
-65 KINMKNNEIIGVN
+65 KINMKNSDIVGTN
-78 CSCETFKENSKQV
+78 CSCETFKENSKHI
-91 KNYMCK
+91 KNYVCK
-97 HISATGDA
+97 HISATNDV
-105 FYSLAKKKIASKKP
+105 FYSLAKKKMQKNKLKSNNKP
-119 MIKVENR
+119 K
-126 LVKENEKN
+126 LVKEKNEEHKGK
-134 NEQQEK
+134 EK
-140 RFLSLDISIKHM
+140 RFLSLDINIKHV
-152 VKEGIQFFNCEF
+152 VKEGITLFNCEF
-164 RIGVGNSNLI
+164 RIGAGNLNLI

-193 DSFTYNPLKDDFLKE
+193 DGFTYNPLKDEFLDE
-208 DKRILQFIGANSD
+208 DKRVLQFVASHKDMIS
-221 KINGRYLRLRQN
+221 GRYLRLKQN
-233 SLKDFL
+233 NLKDFL

-261 RKENVPVALTLKEG
+261 KKENVPVALTLKEG

-287 PVILNNTG
+287 PVILNNSG

-300 DRNLYL
+300 DRNLYI

-331 KTLENLKNLLEE
+331 KSLENLRSLLEE

-356 VKIFKEKLMKTTFY
+356 IRVFKEKLMKTTFNLY
-370 FYENKGEI
+370 KTKGKI

-397 KDNSFLRDLKSEKY
+397 KDNIFLRDLKNEKY

-419 KFIKREEDFCFIGD
+419 KFIKREEDFCFIGN
-433 EEAMYDFFSKGLKKI
+433 EEEMYELFSKGIKRLRELGEVLLSEELK
-448 KEHGDVILSK
+448 
-458 ELQEFKVIDSSL
+458 EFKVLDSSL
-470 ISSELS
+470 ISSELI
-476 ELINFYKLKFDFGD
+476 ELSNFYKLKFDFGD
-490 FNIQELRESIDAM
+490 FELRELRESIEAM
-503 KNGKRFYK
+503 KRGDRFYR
-511 TKKTYLD
+511 TKKVYLD
-518 LEEPGIIHFLNLLED
+518 LEDHGIVNFLNLLED
-533 LGLDNIS
+533 LGLENIKDN
-540 NNEINIDK
+540 EVYIDK

-564 FIKGGK
+564 FIKGGN
-570 VLQEIVNKL
+570 VLQEIVGKL

-591 ALNAELRSYQKEGFK
+591 ALNAELRPYQKDGFK

-666 LRIGLVHGSKTRRD
+666 IRVGLVHGSKSKRN
-680 KVLND
+680 KVLRD
-685 FKRSLGIKL
+685 FKRGLGIKI
-694 DYMDTF
+694 
-700 EGLDLDEEENINNS
+700 EEENL
-714 KEGKNK
+714 KE
-720 SNDKNKTKKS
+720 
-730 SKSYER
+730 KSYEK
-736 YDILLTTYGTL
+736 YDVLLTTYGTL
-747 KNDEEAYDNLSF
+747 KNDEKAYENLSF

-773 SAQATLSV
+773 AAQATLSV
-781 KKIKSRCNIA
+781 KNIKSRCNIA

-808 DFVMPGYLFTKER
+808 DFVMPGYLFTKDR
-821 FRERFILDENNLDE
+821 FRERFILDESNLSE

-874 IYNSYVKAIK
+874 LYSFYVKAIK
-884 TKLNES
+884 NQLNENKS
-890 KISGKIGNEKI
+890 SEKSGRDKI

-910 REICLDPSIVI
+910 REICLDPSLVV
-921 PEYNGGSGK
+921 PDYTGGSSK
-930 LIVVKEIV
+930 LTVVKEIV

-950 FSQFTSVLKKIED
+950 FSQFTSVLQKIEE
-963 DFKRE
+963 DFKKE
-968 GISHLYLDGGTSAK
+968 DISYLYLDGGTSAK
-982 ERVERV
+982 DRVERV

-993 DESIKVFL
+993 DSNIKVFL

-1035 DRAHRFGQENR
+1035 DRAHRFGQENK

-1066 EDKRELIQSLMDGK
+1066 EDKRELIKSLMDGK
-1080 TMDGKGLK
+1080 TMDGKVLK
-1088 RLTEEEIAKLFE
+1088 RLTEEEISKLFE

>member
-1 MPLNLE
+1 MPLNLD
-7 ILMKNLVRRTSSFT
+7 IFMKNLVRRTSSFT
-21 REQGKKLIKEAY
+21 REQGKKLIQEAY
-33 IKDVK
+33 VKDVR

-44 VYHIYG
+44 IYHIYG
-50 RVLNEDKN
+50 SVLNDDKN
-58 WDYDTHL
+58 WDYNTHI
-65 KINMKNNEIIGVN
+65 KINMQNSDIMGTN
-78 CSCETFKENSKQV
+78 CSCETFKENSKHI
-91 KNYMCK
+91 KNYVCK
-97 HISATGDA
+97 HISATNDV
-105 FYSLAKKKIASKKP
+105 FYSLAKKKMQKNKLKSNNKP
-119 MIKVENR
+119 KLIK
-126 LVKENEKN
+126 EKN
-134 NEQQEK
+134 EEHKGKEK
-140 RFLSLDISIKHM
+140 RFLSLDINIKHM
-152 VKEGIQFFNCEF
+152 VKEGITLFNCEF
-164 RIGVGNSNLI
+164 RIGAGNLNLI

-193 DSFTYNPLKDDFLKE
+193 DGFTYNPLKDEFLDE
-208 DKRILQFIGANSD
+208 DKRVLQFVASHKDMIS
-221 KINGRYLRLRQN
+221 GRYLRLKQN
-233 SLKDFL
+233 NLKDFL

-261 RKENVPVALTLKEG
+261 KKENVPVALTLKEG
-275 KEGFI
+275 KEGFV

-287 PVILNNTG
+287 PVILNNLG

-331 KTLENLKNLLEE
+331 KSLESLRNLLEE

-356 VKIFKEKLMKTTFY
+356 VRVFKEKLMKTTFNLY
-370 FYENKGEI
+370 KTEGKI

-419 KFIKREEDFCFIGD
+419 KFIKREEDFCFIGS
-433 EEAMYDFFSKGLKKI
+433 EEEIYELFSKGIKKLK
-448 KEHGDVILSK
+448 EFGEVLLSE
-458 ELQEFKVIDSSL
+458 ELKEFKVLDSSL
-470 ISSELS
+470 ISSELI
-476 ELINFYKLKFDFGD
+476 ELSNFYKLKFDFGD
-490 FNIQELRESIDAM
+490 FELRELRESIEAM
-503 KNGKRFYK
+503 KKGDRFYR
-511 TKKTYLD
+511 TKKVYLD
-518 LEEPGIIHFLNLLED
+518 LEDPGIVNFLNLLED
-533 LGLDNIS
+533 LGLENIKDN
-540 NNEINIDK
+540 EVYIDK

-564 FIKGGK
+564 FIKGGN
-570 VLQEIVNKL
+570 VLQEIVGKL

-591 ALNAELRSYQKEGFK
+591 ALNVELRPYQKEGFK

-666 LRIGLVHGSKTRRD
+666 IRIGLVHGSKSKRD
-680 KVLND
+680 KVLRD
-685 FKRSLGIKL
+685 FKRGLGIKI
-694 DYMDTF
+694 
-700 EGLDLDEEENINNS
+700 EEENL
-714 KEGKNK
+714 KE
-720 SNDKNKTKKS
+720 
-730 SKSYER
+730 KSYEK
-736 YDILLTTYGTL
+736 YDVLLTTYGTL
-747 KNDEEAYDNLSF
+747 KNDKKAYENLSF

-773 SAQATLSV
+773 VAQATLSV
-781 KKIKSRCNIA
+781 KNIKSRCNIA

-821 FRERFILDENNLDE
+821 FRERFILDESNLSE

-874 IYNSYVKAIK
+874 LYSFYVKAIK
-884 TKLNES
+884 NQLNENKS
-890 KISGKIGNEKI
+890 SEKCGRDKI

-910 REICLDPSIVI
+910 REICLDPSLVV
-921 PEYNGGSGK
+921 PDYTGGSSK
-930 LIVVKEIV
+930 LTVVKEIV

-950 FSQFTSVLKKIED
+950 FSQFTSVLKKIEE
-963 DFKRE
+963 DFKKE
-968 GISHLYLDGGTSAK
+968 DISYLYLDGGTSAK
-982 ERVERV
+982 DRVERV

-993 DESIKVFL
+993 DSNIKVFL

-1035 DRAHRFGQENR
+1035 DRAHRFGQENK

-1080 TMDGKGLK
+1080 TMDGKVLK
-1088 RLTEEEIAKLFE
+1088 RLTEEEISKLFE

>member
-1 MPLNLE
+1 MNLD
-7 ILMKNLVRRTSSFT
+7 IFMKNLVRRTSSFT

-33 IKDVK
+33 VKDVK

-44 VYHIYG
+44 IYHIYG
-50 RVLNEDKN
+50 SVLNDDKN
-58 WDYDTHL
+58 WDYNTHI
-65 KINMKNNEIIGVN
+65 KINMQNSDIMGTN
-78 CSCETFKENSKQV
+78 CSCETFKENSKHI
-91 KNYMCK
+91 KNYVCK
-97 HISATGDA
+97 HISATNDV
-105 FYSLAKKKIASKKP
+105 FYSLAKKKMQKNKLKSNNKP
-119 MIKVENR
+119 K
-126 LVKENEKN
+126 LVKEKNEEHKG
-134 NEQQEK
+134 QEK
-140 RFLSLDISIKHM
+140 RFLSLDINIKHM
-152 VKEGIQFFNCEF
+152 LKEGITLFNCEF
-164 RIGVGNSNLI
+164 RIGTGNLNLI

-193 DSFTYNPLKDDFLKE
+193 DGFTYNPLKDEFLDE
-208 DKRILQFIGANSD
+208 DKRVLQFVASHKDMIS
-221 KINGRYLRLRQN
+221 GRYLRLKQN
-233 SLKDFL
+233 NLKDFL

-261 RKENVPVALTLKEG
+261 KKENVPVALTLKEG

-287 PVILNNTG
+287 PVLLNNLG

-331 KTLENLKNLLEE
+331 KSLENLRNLLEE

-356 VKIFKEKLMKTTFY
+356 VRAFKEKLMKTTFNLY
-370 FYENKGEI
+370 KTKGKI

-419 KFIKREEDFCFIGD
+419 KFIKREEDFCFIGN
-433 EEAMYDFFSKGLKKI
+433 EEEMYELLSKGIKRLREFGEVLLSEELK
-448 KEHGDVILSK
+448 
-458 ELQEFKVIDSSL
+458 EFKVLDSSL
-470 ISSELS
+470 ISSELI
-476 ELINFYKLKFDFGD
+476 ELSNFYKLKFDFGD
-490 FNIQELRESIDAM
+490 FELRELRESIEAM
-503 KNGKRFYK
+503 KRGDRFYR
-511 TKKTYLD
+511 TKKVYLD
-518 LEEPGIIHFLNLLED
+518 LEDPGIVNFLNLLED
-533 LGLDNIS
+533 LGLENIKDN
-540 NNEINIDK
+540 EVYIDK
-548 SKVLYIQEK
+548 SKFLYIQEK

-564 FIKGGK
+564 FIKGGN
-570 VLQEIVNKL
+570 VLQEIVGKL
-579 LNKEFKRKLVPK
+579 LNKEFKRKLVPR
-591 ALNAELRSYQKEGFK
+591 ALNAELRPYQKEGFK

-666 LRIGLVHGSKTRRD
+666 IKIGLVHGSKSKRD
-680 KVLND
+680 KVLRD
-685 FKRSLGIKL
+685 FKRGLGIKVE
-694 DYMDTF
+694 
-700 EGLDLDEEENINNS
+700 EGNL
-714 KEGKNK
+714 KE
-720 SNDKNKTKKS
+720 
-730 SKSYER
+730 KSYEK
-736 YDILLTTYGTL
+736 YDVLLTTYGTL
-747 KNDEEAYDNLSF
+747 KNDEKAYENLSF

-773 SAQATLSV
+773 AAQATLSV
-781 KKIKSRCNIA
+781 KNIKSRCNIA

-821 FRERFILDENNLDE
+821 FRERFILDESNLSE

-874 IYNSYVKAIK
+874 LYSFYVKAIK
-884 TKLNES
+884 NQLNENKS
-890 KISGKIGNEKI
+890 SEKSGRDKI

-910 REICLDPSIVI
+910 REICLDPSLVV
-921 PEYNGGSGK
+921 PDYTGGSSK
-930 LIVVKEIV
+930 LTVVKEIV

-950 FSQFTSVLKKIED
+950 FSQFTSVLQKIEE
-963 DFKRE
+963 DFKKE
-968 GISHLYLDGGTSAK
+968 DISYLYLDGGTSAK
-982 ERVERV
+982 DRVERV

-993 DESIKVFL
+993 DSNIKVFL

-1011 NLTSASVVIHF
+1011 NLTSASMVIHF

-1035 DRAHRFGQENR
+1035 DRAHRFGQENK

-1088 RLTEEEIAKLFE
+1088 RLTEEEISKLFE

>member
-1 MPLNLE
+1 MNLD
-7 ILMKNLVRRTSSFT
+7 IFMKNLVRRTSSFT

-33 IKDVK
+33 VKDVK

-44 VYHIYG
+44 IYHIYG
-50 RVLNEDKN
+50 SVLNDDKN
-58 WDYDTHL
+58 WDYNTHI
-65 KINMKNNEIIGVN
+65 KINMQNSDIMGTN
-78 CSCETFKENSKQV
+78 CSCETFKENSKHI
-91 KNYMCK
+91 KNYVCK
-97 HISATGDA
+97 HISATNDV
-105 FYSLAKKKIASKKP
+105 FYSLAKKKMQKNKLKSNNKP
-119 MIKVENR
+119 K
-126 LVKENEKN
+126 LVKEKNEEHKG
-134 NEQQEK
+134 QEK
-140 RFLSLDISIKHM
+140 RFLSLDINIKHM
-152 VKEGIQFFNCEF
+152 VKEGITLFNCEF
-164 RIGVGNSNLI
+164 RIGAGNLNLI

-193 DSFTYNPLKDDFLKE
+193 DGFTYNPLKDEFLDE
-208 DKRILQFIGANSD
+208 DKRVLQFVASHKDMIS
-221 KINGRYLRLRQN
+221 GRYLRLKQN
-233 SLKDFL
+233 NLKDFL

-261 RKENVPVALTLKEG
+261 KKENVPVALTLKEG

-280 LSHHKKF
+280 LNHHKKF
-287 PVILNNTG
+287 PIILNNSG

-331 KTLENLKNLLEE
+331 KNLENLRSLLEE

-356 VKIFKEKLMKTTFY
+356 IRVFKEKLMKTTFNLY
-370 FYENKGEI
+370 KNKEKI

-419 KFIKREEDFCFIGD
+419 KFIKREEDFCFIGS
-433 EEAMYDFFSKGLKKI
+433 EEEIYELFSKGIKRLRELGEVLLSEELK
-448 KEHGDVILSK
+448 
-458 ELQEFKVIDSSL
+458 EFKVLDSSL
-470 ISSELS
+470 ISSELK
-476 ELINFYKLKFDFGD
+476 ELSNFYKLKFDFGD
-490 FNIQELRESIDAM
+490 FELRELRESIEAM
-503 KNGKRFYK
+503 KRGDRFYR
-511 TKKTYLD
+511 TKKVYLD
-518 LEEPGIIHFLNLLED
+518 LEDPGIVNFLNLLDD
-533 LGLDNIS
+533 LGLENIKDN
-540 NNEINIDK
+540 EVYIDK

-557 LKDRNLS
+557 LKDRTLS
-564 FIKGGK
+564 FIKGGN
-570 VLQEIVNKL
+570 VLQEIVGKL

-591 ALNAELRSYQKEGFK
+591 ALNAELRPYQKEGFK

-666 LRIGLVHGSKTRRD
+666 IRIGLVHGSKSKRD
-680 KVLND
+680 KVLRD
-685 FKRSLGIKL
+685 FKRGLGIKI
-694 DYMDTF
+694 
-700 EGLDLDEEENINNS
+700 EEENL
-714 KEGKNK
+714 KE
-720 SNDKNKTKKS
+720 
-730 SKSYER
+730 KSYEK
-736 YDILLTTYGTL
+736 YDVLLTTYGTL
-747 KNDEEAYDNLSF
+747 KNDEKAYENLSF

-781 KKIKSRCNIA
+781 KNIKSRCNIA

-808 DFVMPGYLFTKER
+808 DFVMPGYLFTKDR
-821 FRERFILDENNLDE
+821 FRERFILDESNLSE
-835 LKSLITPFI
+835 LKYLITPFI
-844 LRRLKEDVL
+844 LRRLKEEVL

-874 IYNSYVKAIK
+874 LYSFYVKAIK
-884 TKLNES
+884 NQLNENKS
-890 KISGKIGNEKI
+890 SEKSGRDKI

-910 REICLDPSIVI
+910 REICLDPSIVV
-921 PEYNGGSGK
+921 PDYKGGSSK
-930 LIVVKEIV
+930 LTVVREIV

-950 FSQFTSVLKKIED
+950 FSQFTSVLQKIEE
-963 DFKRE
+963 DFKKE
-968 GISHLYLDGGTSAK
+968 DISYLYLDGGTSAK
-982 ERVERV
+982 DRVERV

-993 DESIKVFL
+993 DSNIKVFL

-1022 DPWWNPAVEDQAT
+1022 DPWWNPSVEDQAT
-1035 DRAHRFGQENR
+1035 DRVHRFGQENK

-1088 RLTEEEIAKLFE
+1088 RLTEEEISKLFE

>member
-1 MPLNLE
+1 MNLD
-7 ILMKNLVRRTSSFT
+7 IFMKNLVRRTSSFT
-21 REQGKKLIKEAY
+21 REQGKKLIKESY
-33 IKDVK
+33 VKDVK

-44 VYHIYG
+44 IYHIYG
-50 RVLNEDKN
+50 SVLNDDKN
-58 WDYDTHL
+58 WDYNTHI
-65 KINMKNNEIIGVN
+65 KINMKNSDIMGTN
-78 CSCETFKENSKQV
+78 CSCETFKENSKHI
-91 KNYMCK
+91 KNYVCK
-97 HISATGDA
+97 HISATNDV
-105 FYSLAKKKIASKKP
+105 FCSLVKKKIQKNKLKSNNKP
-119 MIKVENR
+119 K
-126 LVKENEKN
+126 LVKEKNEEHKGK
-134 NEQQEK
+134 EK
-140 RFLSLDISIKHM
+140 RFLSLDINIKHM
-152 VKEGIQFFNCEF
+152 VKDGVTLFNCEF
-164 RIGVGNSNLI
+164 RIGAGNLNLI

-193 DSFTYNPLKDDFLKE
+193 DGFTYNPLKDEFLDE
-208 DKRILQFIGANSD
+208 DKRVFQFVASHKDMIS
-221 KINGRYLRLRQN
+221 GRYLRLKQN
-233 SLKDFL
+233 NLKDFL

-261 RKENVPVALTLKEG
+261 KKENVPVALTLKEG
-275 KEGFI
+275 KEGFV

-287 PVILNNTG
+287 PVLLNNLG

-331 KTLENLKNLLEE
+331 KSLENLRSLLEE

-356 VKIFKEKLMKTTFY
+356 IRVFKEKLMKTTFNLY
-370 FYENKGEI
+370 KIEGKI

-419 KFIKREEDFCFIGD
+419 KFIKREEDFCFIGN
-433 EEAMYDFFSKGLKKI
+433 EEEMYELFSKGIKRLRELGEVLLSEELK
-448 KEHGDVILSK
+448 
-458 ELQEFKVIDSSL
+458 EFKVLDSSL
-470 ISSELS
+470 ISSELK
-476 ELINFYKLKFDFGD
+476 ELNNFYKLKFDFGD
-490 FNIQELRESIDAM
+490 FELRELRESIEAM
-503 KNGKRFYK
+503 KKGDRFYI
-511 TKKTYLD
+511 TKKVYLD
-518 LEEPGIIHFLNLLED
+518 LEDHGIVNFLNLLED
-533 LGLDNIS
+533 LGLENIKDN
-540 NNEINIDK
+540 EVYIDK

-564 FIKGGK
+564 FIKGGN
-570 VLQEIVNKL
+570 VLQEIVGKL

-591 ALNAELRSYQKEGFK
+591 ALNAELRPYQKEGFK

-666 LRIGLVHGSKTRRD
+666 IRVGLVHGSKSKRD
-680 KVLND
+680 KVLRD
-685 FKRSLGIKL
+685 FKRGLGIKI
-694 DYMDTF
+694 
-700 EGLDLDEEENINNS
+700 EEENL
-714 KEGKNK
+714 KEKY
-720 SNDKNKTKKS
+720 
-730 SKSYER
+730 YEK
-736 YDILLTTYGTL
+736 YDVLLTTYGTL
-747 KNDEEAYDNLSF
+747 KNDEKAYENLSF

-773 SAQATLSV
+773 TAQATLSV
-781 KKIKSRCNIA
+781 KNIKSRCNIA

-821 FRERFILDENNLDE
+821 FRERFILDESNLSE

-874 IYNSYVKAIK
+874 LYSSYVKAIK
-884 TKLNES
+884 NQLNENKS
-890 KISGKIGNEKI
+890 YEKSGRDKI

-910 REICLDPSIVI
+910 REICLDPLLVVPDYTGES
-921 PEYNGGSGK
+921 SK
-930 LIVVKEIV
+930 LTVVKEIV

-950 FSQFTSVLKKIED
+950 FSQFTSVLQKIEE
-963 DFKRE
+963 DFKKE
-968 GISHLYLDGGTSAK
+968 DISYLYLDGGTSAK
-982 ERVERV
+982 DRVERV

-993 DESIKVFL
+993 DSNIKVFL

-1011 NLTSASVVIHF
+1011 NLTSASMVIHF

-1035 DRAHRFGQENR
+1035 DRAHRFGQENK

-1088 RLTEEEIAKLFE
+1088 RLTEEEISKLFE

>member
-1 MPLNLE
+1 MPLNLD

-33 IKDVK
+33 VKDVR

-44 VYHIYG
+44 IYHIYG
-50 RVLNEDKN
+50 SVLNDDKN
-58 WDYDTHL
+58 WDYNTHI
-65 KINMKNNEIIGVN
+65 KINMKNSDIVGTN
-78 CSCETFKENSKQV
+78 CSCETFKENSKHI
-91 KNYMCK
+91 KNYVCK
-97 HISATGDA
+97 HISATNDV
-105 FYSLAKKKIASKKP
+105 FYSLAKKKMQNNKLKSNNKTQ
-119 MIKVENR
+119 
-126 LVKENEKN
+126 LVKEKNEEHKG
-134 NEQQEK
+134 QEK
-140 RFLSLDISIKHM
+140 RFLSLDINIKHM
-152 VKEGIQFFNCEF
+152 VKEGITLFNCEF
-164 RIGVGNSNLI
+164 RIGAGNLNLI

-193 DSFTYNPLKDDFLKE
+193 DGFTYNPLKDEFLEE
-208 DKRILQFIGANSD
+208 DKRVLQFVASHKDMIS
-221 KINGRYLRLRQN
+221 GRYLRIKQN
-233 SLKDFL
+233 NLKDFL
-239 KLIDEKKKINFN
+239 KLVDEKKKINFN

-261 RKENVPVALTLKEG
+261 KKENVPVALTLKEG
-275 KEGFI
+275 KEGFV

-287 PVILNNTG
+287 PVLLNNLG

-331 KTLENLKNLLEE
+331 KSLESLRNLLEE

-356 VKIFKEKLMKTTFY
+356 VRVFKEKLMKTTFNLY
-370 FYENKGEI
+370 KTEEKI

-419 KFIKREEDFCFIGD
+419 KFIKREEDFCFIGN
-433 EEAMYDFFSKGLKKI
+433 EEEMYELLSKGIKRLREFGEVLLSEELK
-448 KEHGDVILSK
+448 
-458 ELQEFKVIDSSL
+458 EFKVLDSSL
-470 ISSELS
+470 ISSELI
-476 ELINFYKLKFDFGD
+476 ELSNFYKLKFDFGD
-490 FNIQELRESIDAM
+490 FELRELRESIEAM
-503 KNGKRFYK
+503 KKGDRFYR
-511 TKKTYLD
+511 TKKVYLD
-518 LEEPGIIHFLNLLED
+518 LEDPGIINFLNLLED
-533 LGLDNIS
+533 LGLKNIKDN
-540 NNEINIDK
+540 EVYIDK

-564 FIKGGK
+564 FIKGGN
-570 VLQEIVNKL
+570 VLQEIVGKL

-591 ALNAELRSYQKEGFK
+591 ALNAELRPYQKEGFK

-666 LRIGLVHGSKTRRD
+666 IRIGLVHGSKSKRD
-680 KVLND
+680 KVLRD
-685 FKRSLGIKL
+685 FKRGLGIKI
-694 DYMDTF
+694 
-700 EGLDLDEEENINNS
+700 EEENL
-714 KEGKNK
+714 KE
-720 SNDKNKTKKS
+720 
-730 SKSYER
+730 KSYEK
-736 YDILLTTYGTL
+736 YDVLLTTYGTL
-747 KNDEEAYDNLSF
+747 KNDEKAYENLSF

-773 SAQATLSV
+773 VAQATLSV
-781 KKIKSRCNIA
+781 KNIKSRCNIA

-808 DFVMPGYLFTKER
+808 DFVMPGYLFTKDR
-821 FRERFILDENNLDE
+821 FRERFILDESNLSE

-874 IYNSYVKAIK
+874 LYSFYVKAIK
-884 TKLNES
+884 NQLNENKS
-890 KISGKIGNEKI
+890 SEKSGRDKI

-910 REICLDPSIVI
+910 REICLDPSLVV
-921 PEYNGGSGK
+921 PDYTGGSSK
-930 LIVVKEIV
+930 LTVIKEIV

-950 FSQFTSVLKKIED
+950 FSQFTSVLQKIEE
-963 DFKRE
+963 DFKKE
-968 GISHLYLDGGTSAK
+968 DISYLYLDGGTSAK
-982 ERVERV
+982 DRVERV

-993 DESIKVFL
+993 DSNIKVFL

-1011 NLTSASVVIHF
+1011 NLTSASMVIHF

-1035 DRAHRFGQENR
+1035 DRAHRFGQENK

-1088 RLTEEEIAKLFE
+1088 RLTEEEISKLFE

>member
-1 MPLNLE
+1 MPLNLD
-7 ILMKNLVRRTSSFT
+7 IFMKNLVRQTSSFT
-21 REQGKKLIKEAY
+21 REQGKKLIQEAY
-33 IKDVK
+33 VKDVK

-44 VYHIYG
+44 IYHIYG
-50 RVLNEDKN
+50 SVLNDDKN
-58 WDYDTHL
+58 WDYNTHI
-65 KINMKNNEIIGVN
+65 KINMKNSDIMGTN
-78 CSCETFKENSKQV
+78 CSCETFKENSKHI
-91 KNYMCK
+91 KNYVCK
-97 HISATGDA
+97 HISATNDV
-105 FYSLAKKKIASKKP
+105 FYSLAKKKMQKNKLKSNNKP
-119 MIKVENR
+119 K
-126 LVKENEKN
+126 LVKEKNEEHKGK
-134 NEQQEK
+134 EK
-140 RFLSLDISIKHM
+140 RFLSLDINIKHM
-152 VKEGIQFFNCEF
+152 VKEGITLFNCEF
-164 RIGVGNSNLI
+164 RIGAGNLNLI

-193 DSFTYNPLKDDFLKE
+193 DGFTYNPLKDEFLDE
-208 DKRILQFIGANSD
+208 DKRVLQFVASHKDMIS
-221 KINGRYLRLRQN
+221 GRYLRLKQN
-233 SLKDFL
+233 NLKDFL

-261 RKENVPVALTLKEG
+261 KKENVPVALTLKEG
-275 KEGFI
+275 KEGFV

-287 PVILNNTG
+287 PVLLNNLG

-331 KTLENLKNLLEE
+331 KSLENLRSLLEE

-356 VKIFKEKLMKTTFY
+356 IRVFKEKLMKTTFNLY
-370 FYENKGEI
+370 KTKGKI

-397 KDNSFLRDLKSEKY
+397 KDNIFLRDLKNEKY

-419 KFIKREEDFCFIGD
+419 KFIKREEDFCFIGN
-433 EEAMYDFFSKGLKKI
+433 EEEMYELLSKGIKRLREFGEVLLSEELK
-448 KEHGDVILSK
+448 
-458 ELQEFKVIDSSL
+458 EFKVLDSAL
-470 ISSELS
+470 ISSELI
-476 ELINFYKLKFDFGD
+476 ELNNFYKLKFDFGD
-490 FNIQELRESIDAM
+490 FELRELRESIEAM
-503 KNGKRFYK
+503 KKGDRFYR
-511 TKKTYLD
+511 TKKVYLD
-518 LEEPGIIHFLNLLED
+518 LEDPGIVNFLNLLED
-533 LGLDNIS
+533 LGLENIKDN
-540 NNEINIDK
+540 EVYIDK

-564 FIKGGK
+564 FIKGGN
-570 VLQEIVNKL
+570 VLQEIVGKL

-591 ALNAELRSYQKEGFK
+591 ALNAELRPYQKEGFK

-621 DDMGLGKTLQIIAF
+621 DDMGLGKTIQIIAF

-666 LRIGLVHGSKTRRD
+666 IRIGLVHGSKSKRD
-680 KVLND
+680 KVLRD
-685 FKRSLGIKL
+685 FKRGLGIKI
-694 DYMDTF
+694 
-700 EGLDLDEEENINNS
+700 EEENL
-714 KEGKNK
+714 KE
-720 SNDKNKTKKS
+720 
-730 SKSYER
+730 KSYEK
-736 YDILLTTYGTL
+736 YDVLLTTYGTL
-747 KNDEEAYDNLSF
+747 KNDEKAYENLSF

-773 SAQATLSV
+773 AAQATLSV
-781 KKIKSRCNIA
+781 KNIKSRCNIA

-821 FRERFILDENNLDE
+821 FRERFILDESNLSE

-874 IYNSYVKAIK
+874 LYSFYVKAIK
-884 TKLNES
+884 NQLNENKS
-890 KISGKIGNEKI
+890 SEKSGRDKI

-910 REICLDPSIVI
+910 REICLDPSLVV
-921 PEYNGGSGK
+921 PNYTGESSK
-930 LIVVKEIV
+930 LTVVKEIV

-950 FSQFTSVLKKIED
+950 FSQFTSVLKKIEE
-963 DFKRE
+963 DFKKE
-968 GISHLYLDGGTSAK
+968 DISYLYLDGGTSAK
-982 ERVERV
+982 DRVERV

-993 DESIKVFL
+993 DSNIKVFL

-1035 DRAHRFGQENR
+1035 DRAHRFGQENK

-1088 RLTEEEIAKLFE
+1088 RLTEEEISKLFE

>member
-1 MPLNLE
+1 MPLNLD
-7 ILMKNLVRRTSSFT
+7 IFMKNLVRRTSSFT

-33 IKDVK
+33 VKDVK

-44 VYHIYG
+44 IYHIYG
-50 RVLNEDKN
+50 SVLNDDKN
-58 WDYDTHL
+58 WDYNTHI
-65 KINMKNNEIIGVN
+65 KINMQNSDIMGTN
-78 CSCETFKENSKQV
+78 CSCETFKENSKHI
-91 KNYMCK
+91 KNYVCK
-97 HISATGDA
+97 HISATNDV
-105 FYSLAKKKIASKKP
+105 FYSLAKKKMQKNKLKSNNKP
-119 MIKVENR
+119 K
-126 LVKENEKN
+126 LVKEKNEEHKG
-134 NEQQEK
+134 QEK
-140 RFLSLDISIKHM
+140 RFLSLDINIKHM
-152 VKEGIQFFNCEF
+152 VKEGITLFNCEF
-164 RIGVGNSNLI
+164 RIGAGNLNLI

-193 DSFTYNPLKDDFLKE
+193 DGFTYNPLKDEFLDE
-208 DKRILQFIGANSD
+208 DKRVLQFVASHKDMIS
-221 KINGRYLRLRQN
+221 GRYLRLKQN
-233 SLKDFL
+233 NLKDFL

-261 RKENVPVALTLKEG
+261 KKENVPVALTLKEG

-280 LSHHKKF
+280 LNHHKKF
-287 PVILNNTG
+287 PIILNNSG

-331 KTLENLKNLLEE
+331 KSLENLRSLLEE

-356 VKIFKEKLMKTTFY
+356 IRVFKEKLMKTTFNLY
-370 FYENKGEI
+370 KNKEKI

-419 KFIKREEDFCFIGD
+419 KFIKREEDFCFIGS
-433 EEAMYDFFSKGLKKI
+433 EEEIYELFSKGIKRLRELGEVLLSEELK
-448 KEHGDVILSK
+448 
-458 ELQEFKVIDSSL
+458 EFKVLDSSL
-470 ISSELS
+470 ISSELK
-476 ELINFYKLKFDFGD
+476 ELSNFYKLKFDFGD
-490 FNIQELRESIDAM
+490 FELRELRESIEAM
-503 KNGKRFYK
+503 KRGDRFYR
-511 TKKTYLD
+511 TKKVYLD
-518 LEEPGIIHFLNLLED
+518 LEDPGIVNFLNLLDD
-533 LGLDNIS
+533 LGLENIKDN
-540 NNEINIDK
+540 EVYIDK

-557 LKDRNLS
+557 LKDRTLS
-564 FIKGGK
+564 FIKGGN
-570 VLQEIVNKL
+570 VLQEIVGKL

-591 ALNAELRSYQKEGFK
+591 ALNAELRPYQKEGFK

-666 LRIGLVHGSKTRRD
+666 IRIGLVHGSKSKRD
-680 KVLND
+680 KVLRD
-685 FKRSLGIKL
+685 FKRGLGIKI
-694 DYMDTF
+694 
-700 EGLDLDEEENINNS
+700 EEENL
-714 KEGKNK
+714 KE
-720 SNDKNKTKKS
+720 
-730 SKSYER
+730 KSYEK
-736 YDILLTTYGTL
+736 YDVLLTTYGTL
-747 KNDEEAYDNLSF
+747 KNDEKAYENLSF

-781 KKIKSRCNIA
+781 KNIKSRCNIA

-821 FRERFILDENNLDE
+821 FRERFILDESNLSE

-844 LRRLKEDVL
+844 LRRLKEEVL

-874 IYNSYVKAIK
+874 LYSFYVKAIK
-884 TKLNES
+884 NQLNENKS
-890 KISGKIGNEKI
+890 SEKSGRDKI

-910 REICLDPSIVI
+910 REICLDPSIVV
-921 PEYNGGSGK
+921 PDYKGGSSK
-930 LIVVKEIV
+930 LTVVREIV

-950 FSQFTSVLKKIED
+950 FSQFTSVLQKIEE
-963 DFKRE
+963 DFKKE
-968 GISHLYLDGGTSAK
+968 DISYLYLDGGTSAK
-982 ERVERV
+982 DRVERV
-988 KKFNE
+988 KKFN
-993 DESIKVFL
+993 DDSNIKVFL

-1022 DPWWNPAVEDQAT
+1022 DPWWNPSVEDQAT
-1035 DRAHRFGQENR
+1035 DRVHRFGQENK

-1088 RLTEEEIAKLFE
+1088 RLTEEEISKLFE

>member
-1 MPLNLE
+1 MPLNLD
-7 ILMKNLVRRTSSFT
+7 IFMKNLVRRTSSFT

-33 IKDVK
+33 VKDVK

-44 VYHIYG
+44 IYHIYG
-50 RVLNEDKN
+50 SVLNDDKN
-58 WDYDTHL
+58 WDYNTHI
-65 KINMKNNEIIGVN
+65 KINMQNSDIMGTN
-78 CSCETFKENSKQV
+78 CSCETFKENSKHI
-91 KNYMCK
+91 KNYVCK
-97 HISATGDA
+97 HISATNDV
-105 FYSLAKKKIASKKP
+105 FYSLAKKKMQKNKLKSNNKP
-119 MIKVENR
+119 K
-126 LVKENEKN
+126 LVKEKNEEHKG
-134 NEQQEK
+134 QEK
-140 RFLSLDISIKHM
+140 RFLSLDINIKHM
-152 VKEGIQFFNCEF
+152 LKEGITLFNCEF
-164 RIGVGNSNLI
+164 RIGTGNLNLI

-193 DSFTYNPLKDDFLKE
+193 DGFTYNPLKDEFLDE
-208 DKRILQFIGANSD
+208 DKRVLQFVASHKDMIS
-221 KINGRYLRLRQN
+221 GRYLRLKQN
-233 SLKDFL
+233 NLKDFL

-261 RKENVPVALTLKEG
+261 KKENVPVALTLKEG

-287 PVILNNTG
+287 PIILNNSG

-331 KTLENLKNLLEE
+331 KSLENLRSLLEE

-356 VKIFKEKLMKTTFY
+356 IRVFKEKLMKTTFNLY
-370 FYENKGEI
+370 KNKEKV

-419 KFIKREEDFCFIGD
+419 KFIKREEDFCFIGS
-433 EEAMYDFFSKGLKKI
+433 EEEIYELLSKGIKK
-448 KEHGDVILSK
+448 LK
-458 ELQEFKVIDSSL
+458 ELGEVLLSEELKAFKVLDSSF
-470 ISSELS
+470 ISSELI
-476 ELINFYKLKFDFGD
+476 ELSNFYKLKFDFGD
-490 FNIQELRESIDAM
+490 FELRELRESIEAM
-503 KNGKRFYK
+503 KRGDRFYR
-511 TKKTYLD
+511 TKKVYLD
-518 LEEPGIIHFLNLLED
+518 LEDPGIVNFLNLLDD
-533 LGLDNIS
+533 LGLENIKDN
-540 NNEINIDK
+540 EVYIDK

-557 LKDRNLS
+557 LKDRTLS
-564 FIKGGK
+564 FIKWGN
-570 VLQEIVNKL
+570 VLQEIVGKL

-591 ALNAELRSYQKEGFK
+591 ALNAELRPYQKEGFK

-666 LRIGLVHGSKTRRD
+666 IRIGLVHGSKSKRD
-680 KVLND
+680 KVLRD
-685 FKRSLGIKL
+685 FKRGLGIKI
-694 DYMDTF
+694 
-700 EGLDLDEEENINNS
+700 EEENL
-714 KEGKNK
+714 KE
-720 SNDKNKTKKS
+720 
-730 SKSYER
+730 KSYEK
-736 YDILLTTYGTL
+736 YDVLLTTYGTL
-747 KNDEEAYDNLSF
+747 KNDEKAYENLSF

-781 KKIKSRCNIA
+781 KNIKSRCNIA

-808 DFVMPGYLFTKER
+808 DFVMPGYLFTKDR
-821 FRERFILDENNLDE
+821 FRERFILDESNLSE
-835 LKSLITPFI
+835 LKYLITPFI
-844 LRRLKEDVL
+844 LRRLKEEVL

-874 IYNSYVKAIK
+874 LYSFYVKAIK
-884 TKLNES
+884 NQLNENKS
-890 KISGKIGNEKI
+890 SEKSGRDKI

-910 REICLDPSIVI
+910 REICLDPSIVV
-921 PEYNGGSGK
+921 PDYKGGSSK
-930 LIVVKEIV
+930 LTVVREIV

-950 FSQFTSVLKKIED
+950 FSQFTSVLQKIEE
-963 DFKRE
+963 DFKKE
-968 GISHLYLDGGTSAK
+968 DISYLYLDGGTSAK
-982 ERVERV
+982 DRVERV
-988 KKFNE
+988 KKFN
-993 DESIKVFL
+993 DDSNIKVFL

-1022 DPWWNPAVEDQAT
+1022 DPWWNPSVEDQAT
-1035 DRAHRFGQENR
+1035 DRVHRFGQENK

-1088 RLTEEEIAKLFE
+1088 RLTEEEISKLFE

>member
-1 MPLNLE
+1 MPLNLD
-7 ILMKNLVRRTSSFT
+7 IFMKNLVRRTSSFT
-21 REQGKKLIKEAY
+21 REQGKKLIQEAY
-33 IKDVK
+33 VKDVK

-44 VYHIYG
+44 IYHIYG
-50 RVLNEDKN
+50 SVLNDDKN
-58 WDYDTHL
+58 WDYNTHI
-65 KINMKNNEIIGVN
+65 KINMKNSDIMGTN
-78 CSCETFKENSKQV
+78 CSCETFKENSKHI
-91 KNYMCK
+91 KNYVCK
-97 HISATGDA
+97 HISATNDV
-105 FYSLAKKKIASKKP
+105 FYSLAKKKMQKNKLKSNNKP
-119 MIKVENR
+119 K
-126 LVKENEKN
+126 LVKEKNEEHKG
-134 NEQQEK
+134 EEK
-140 RFLSLDISIKHM
+140 RFLSLDINIKHM
-152 VKEGIQFFNCEF
+152 VKEGITLFNCEF
-164 RIGVGNSNLI
+164 RIGSGNLNLI
-174 LDLKDFLYKNSLK
+174 LDLKDFLYKNILK

-193 DSFTYNPLKDDFLKE
+193 DGFTYNPLRDEFLEE
-208 DKRILQFIGANSD
+208 DKRVLQFVASHKDMIS
-221 KINGRYLRLRQN
+221 GRYLRLKQN
-233 SLKDFL
+233 NLKDFL

-251 FNSINYEVKV
+251 FNSINYEVKIK
-261 RKENVPVALTLKEG
+261 KENVPVALTLKEG

-287 PVILNNTG
+287 PVLLNNLG

-331 KTLENLKNLLEE
+331 KSLENLRNLLEE

-356 VKIFKEKLMKTTFY
+356 VRAFKEKLMKTTFNLY
-370 FYENKGEI
+370 KTKGKI

-419 KFIKREEDFCFIGD
+419 KFIKREEDFCFIGN
-433 EEAMYDFFSKGLKKI
+433 EEEMYELLSKGIKRLREFGEVLLSEELK
-448 KEHGDVILSK
+448 
-458 ELQEFKVIDSSL
+458 EFKVLDSSL
-470 ISSELS
+470 ISSELI
-476 ELINFYKLKFDFGD
+476 ELSNFYKLKFDFGD
-490 FNIQELRESIDAM
+490 FELRELRESIEAM
-503 KNGKRFYK
+503 KRGDRFYR
-511 TKKTYLD
+511 TKKVYLD
-518 LEEPGIIHFLNLLED
+518 LEDPGIVNFLNLLED
-533 LGLDNIS
+533 LGLENIKDN
-540 NNEINIDK
+540 EVYIDK
-548 SKVLYIQEK
+548 SKFLYIQEK

-564 FIKGGK
+564 FIKGGN
-570 VLQEIVNKL
+570 VLQEIVGKL
-579 LNKEFKRKLVPK
+579 LNKEFKRKLVPR
-591 ALNAELRSYQKEGFK
+591 ALNAELRPYQKEGFK

-666 LRIGLVHGSKTRRD
+666 IKIGLVHGSKSKRD
-680 KVLND
+680 KVLRD
-685 FKRSLGIKL
+685 FKRGLGIKVE
-694 DYMDTF
+694 
-700 EGLDLDEEENINNS
+700 EGNL
-714 KEGKNK
+714 KE
-720 SNDKNKTKKS
+720 
-730 SKSYER
+730 KSYEK
-736 YDILLTTYGTL
+736 YDVLLTTYGTL
-747 KNDEEAYDNLSF
+747 KNDEKAYENLSF

-773 SAQATLSV
+773 AAQATLSV
-781 KKIKSRCNIA
+781 KNIKSRCNIA

-821 FRERFILDENNLDE
+821 FRERFILDESNLSE

-874 IYNSYVKAIK
+874 LYSFYVKAIK
-884 TKLNES
+884 NQLNENKS
-890 KISGKIGNEKI
+890 SEKSGRDKI

-910 REICLDPSIVI
+910 REICLDPSLVV
-921 PEYNGGSGK
+921 PDYTGGSSK
-930 LIVVKEIV
+930 LTVVKEIV

-950 FSQFTSVLKKIED
+950 FSQFTSVLQKIEE
-963 DFKRE
+963 DFKKE
-968 GISHLYLDGGTSAK
+968 DISYLYLDGGTSAK
-982 ERVERV
+982 DRV

-993 DESIKVFL
+993 DSNIKVFL

-1011 NLTSASVVIHF
+1011 NLTSASMVIHF

-1035 DRAHRFGQENR
+1035 DRAHRFGQENK

-1088 RLTEEEIAKLFE
+1088 RLTEEEISKLFE

>member
-1 MPLNLE
+1 MPLNLD
-7 ILMKNLVRRTSSFT
+7 IFMKNLVRRTSSFT

-33 IKDVK
+33 FKDVK

-44 VYHIYG
+44 IYHIYG
-50 RVLNEDKN
+50 NVLNDDKN
-58 WDYDTHL
+58 WDYNTHI
-65 KINMKNNEIIGVN
+65 KINMKNSDIIGTN
-78 CSCETFKENSKQV
+78 CSCETFKENSKHI
-91 KNYMCK
+91 KNYVCK
-97 HISATGDA
+97 HISATNDV
-105 FYSLAKKKIASKKP
+105 FYSLVRKKVQKNKLSNNKTQ
-119 MIKVENR
+119 
-126 LVKENEKN
+126 LVKEKN
-134 NEQQEK
+134 DEYKGQEK
-140 RFLSLDISIKHM
+140 RFLSLDINIKHM
-152 VKEGIQFFNCEF
+152 VKEGITLFNCEF
-164 RIGVGNSNLI
+164 RIGAGNLNLI

-193 DSFTYNPLKDDFLKE
+193 DGFTYNPLRDEFLEE
-208 DKRILQFIGANSD
+208 DKRVLQFVASHKDMIS
-221 KINGRYLRLRQN
+221 GRYLRLKQN
-233 SLKDFL
+233 NLKDFL

-261 RKENVPVALTLKEG
+261 KKENVPVALTLKEG

-287 PVILNNTG
+287 PVILNNLG

-331 KTLENLKNLLEE
+331 KSLESLRNLLEE

-356 VKIFKEKLMKTTFY
+356 VRAFKEKLMKTTFNLY
-370 FYENKGEI
+370 KTKGKI

-419 KFIKREEDFCFIGD
+419 KFIKREEDFCFIGN
-433 EEAMYDFFSKGLKKI
+433 EEEMYELFSKGIKRLK
-448 KEHGDVILSK
+448 EFGEVLLSE
-458 ELQEFKVIDSSL
+458 ELKEFKVLDSSL
-470 ISSELS
+470 ISSELI
-476 ELINFYKLKFDFGD
+476 ELSNFYKIKFDFGD
-490 FNIQELRESIDAM
+490 FELRELRESIEAM
-503 KNGKRFYK
+503 KKGERFYR
-511 TKKTYLD
+511 TKKVYLD
-518 LEEPGIIHFLNLLED
+518 LEDPGIVNFLNLLED
-533 LGLDNIS
+533 LGLENIKDN
-540 NNEINIDK
+540 EVYIDK

-564 FIKGGK
+564 FIKGGN
-570 VLQEIVNKL
+570 VLQEIVGKL

-591 ALNAELRSYQKEGFK
+591 ALNAELRPYQKEGFK

-666 LRIGLVHGSKTRRD
+666 IRVGLVHGSKSKRD
-680 KVLND
+680 KVLRD
-685 FKRSLGIKL
+685 FKRGLGIKV
-694 DYMDTF
+694 
-700 EGLDLDEEENINNS
+700 EEENL
-714 KEGKNK
+714 KE
-720 SNDKNKTKKS
+720 
-730 SKSYER
+730 KSYEK
-736 YDILLTTYGTL
+736 YDVLLTTYGTL
-747 KNDEEAYDNLSF
+747 KNDEKAYENLSF

-773 SAQATLSV
+773 TAQATLSV
-781 KKIKSRCNIA
+781 KNIKSRCNIA

-821 FRERFILDENNLDE
+821 FRERFILDESNLSE

-874 IYNSYVKAIK
+874 LYSFYVKAIK
-884 TKLNES
+884 NELNENKS
-890 KISGKIGNEKI
+890 SEKSGRDKI

-910 REICLDPSIVI
+910 REICLDPSIVV
-921 PEYNGGSGK
+921 PDYKGESSK
-930 LIVVKEIV
+930 LTVVKEIV

-950 FSQFTSVLKKIED
+950 FSQFTSVLKKIEE
-963 DFKRE
+963 DFKKE
-968 GISHLYLDGGTSAK
+968 DISYLYLDGGTSAK

-993 DESIKVFL
+993 DSNIKVFL

-1035 DRAHRFGQENR
+1035 DRAHRFGQENK

-1052 VAKDTI
+1052 VAKDTV

-1088 RLTEEEIAKLFE
+1088 RLTEEEISKLFE

>member
-1 MPLNLE
+1 MPLNLD
-7 ILMKNLVRRTSSFT
+7 IFMKNLVRRTSSFT

-33 IKDVK
+33 VKDVR
-38 GKSIDG
+38 GKNIDG
-44 VYHIYG
+44 IYHIYG
-50 RVLNEDKN
+50 NVLNDDKN
-58 WDYDTHL
+58 WDYNTHI
-65 KINMKNNEIIGVN
+65 KINMKNSDIIGTN
-78 CSCETFKENSKQV
+78 CSCETFKENSKHI
-91 KNYMCK
+91 KNYVCK
-97 HISATGDA
+97 HISATNDV
-105 FYSLAKKKIASKKP
+105 FYSLVRKKVQKNKLKSNNKTQ
-119 MIKVENR
+119 
-126 LVKENEKN
+126 LVKEKN
-134 NEQQEK
+134 DEHRGEEK
-140 RFLSLDISIKHM
+140 RFLSLDINIKHM
-152 VKEGIQFFNCEF
+152 VKEGITLFNCEF
-164 RIGVGNSNLI
+164 RIGAGNLNLI

-193 DSFTYNPLKDDFLKE
+193 DGFTYNPLRDEFLEE
-208 DKRILQFIGANSD
+208 DKRVLQFVASHKDMIS
-221 KINGRYLRLRQN
+221 GRYLRLKQN
-233 SLKDFL
+233 NLKGFL

-251 FNSINYEVKV
+251 FNSINYEVKIK
-261 RKENVPVALTLKEG
+261 KENVPVALTLKKGE
-275 KEGFI
+275 EGFI

-287 PVILNNTG
+287 PVILNNLG

-331 KTLENLKNLLEE
+331 KSLENLRNLLEE

-356 VKIFKEKLMKTTFY
+356 VRAFKEKLMKTTFNLY
-370 FYENKGEI
+370 KTKGKI

-419 KFIKREEDFCFIGD
+419 KFIKREEDFCFIGN
-433 EEAMYDFFSKGLKKI
+433 EEEMYELLSKGIKKLK
-448 KEHGDVILSK
+448 EFGEVLLSE
-458 ELQEFKVIDSSL
+458 ELKEFKVLDSSL
-470 ISSELS
+470 ISSELI
-476 ELINFYKLKFDFGD
+476 ELSNFYKLKFDFGD
-490 FNIQELRESIDAM
+490 FELRELRESIEAM
-503 KNGKRFYK
+503 KKGERFYR
-511 TKKTYLD
+511 TKKVYLD
-518 LEEPGIIHFLNLLED
+518 LEDTGIVNFLNLLED
-533 LGLDNIS
+533 LGLENIKDN
-540 NNEINIDK
+540 EVYIDK

-564 FIKGGK
+564 FIKGGN
-570 VLQEIVNKL
+570 VLQEIVGKL

-591 ALNAELRSYQKEGFK
+591 ALNAELRPYQKEGFK

-666 LRIGLVHGSKTRRD
+666 IRVGLVHGSKSKRD
-680 KVLND
+680 KVLRG
-685 FKRSLGIKL
+685 FKRGIGIKV
-694 DYMDTF
+694 
-700 EGLDLDEEENINNS
+700 EEENL
-714 KEGKNK
+714 KE
-720 SNDKNKTKKS
+720 
-730 SKSYER
+730 KSYEK
-736 YDILLTTYGTL
+736 YDVLLTTYGTL
-747 KNDEEAYDNLSF
+747 KNDEKAYESLSF

-773 SAQATLSV
+773 VAQATLSV
-781 KKIKSRCNIA
+781 KNIKSRCNIA

-821 FRERFILDENNLDE
+821 FRERFILDESNLSE

-874 IYNSYVKAIK
+874 LYSFYVKAIK
-884 TKLNES
+884 NQLNANKVSE
-890 KISGKIGNEKI
+890 KSGKNKI

-921 PEYNGGSGK
+921 PDYKGESSK
-930 LIVVKEIV
+930 LTVVKEIV

-950 FSQFTSVLKKIED
+950 FSQFTSVLKKIEE
-963 DFKRE
+963 DFKKE
-968 GISHLYLDGGTSAK
+968 DISYLYLDGGTSAK

-993 DESIKVFL
+993 DSNIKVFL

-1035 DRAHRFGQENR
+1035 DRAHRFGQENK

-1052 VAKDTI
+1052 VAKDTV

-1088 RLTEEEIAKLFE
+1088 RLTEEEISKLFE